1 MNLFRQQKFSI
12 RKFNVGIFSALIA
25 TVTFISINP
34 TTASAAEQNQPAQNQ
49 PAQPADANA
58 QPNANA
64 GAQANPAAQ
73 PAAPAN
79 QGQPAAQPAN
89 QGGQANPAGGTAQPA
104 GGAAQPAAGTAQP
117 AGQGNQADPNNA
129 AQAQPGNQ
137 AAPANQAGQG
147 NNQATPANQTQPANA
162 PAAAQPA
169 APVAANAQTQDPNAS
184 NTGEGSI
191 NTTLTFDDPAISTDE
206 NRQDPTV
213 TVTDKVN
220 GYSLINNG
228 KIGFVNSE
236 LRRSDM
242 FDKNNPQ
249 NYQARGNVAALG
261 RVNANDSTDHGN
273 FNGISKTVNVK
284 PDSELIIN
292 FTTMQTNSKQGATNL
307 VIKDA
312 KKNTELAT
320 VNVAKTGTAHLFK
333 VPTDADR
340 LDLQFIPD
348 NTAVADASRITT
360 NKDGYKYYSFIDNVG
375 LFSGSHLYV
384 KNRDLAPKATN
395 NKEYTINTEIGNNG
409 NFGASLK
416 SDQFKYE
423 VTLPQGVTYVNDS
436 LTTTFP
442 NGNEDSTV
450 LKNMTVNYDQN
461 ANKVTFT
468 SQGVTTARGTHTKE
482 VLFPDKSLKL
492 SYKVN
497 VANIDT
503 PKNIDFNEK
512 LTYRTASD
520 VVINNAQP
528 EVTLTAD
535 PFSVAVEM
543 NKDALQQQVNS
554 QVDNSHY
561 TTASIAEYN
570 KLKQQAD
577 TILNE
582 DANHVETAN
591 RASQTDIDGLVT
603 KLQAALI
610 DNQAAIA
617 ELDAKAQEK
626 VTAAQQSKKVTQDE
640 VAALVTKINNDKNNA
655 IAEINKQ
662 TTSQGVTTEKDNGIA
677 VLEQDVITPT
687 VKPQAKQDIIQAVT
701 TRKQQIKKSNASL
714 QDEKDVANDKIGKI
728 ETKAIKDIG
737 AATTN
742 AQVEAIKTKAINDIN
757 QTTPA
762 TTAKA
767 AALEEFDEVVQAQID
782 QAPLNPDTTNEEVAE
797 AIERINAAKVSGVKA
812 IETTMTAQDLERVK
826 NEEISKIENIT
837 DSTQTK
843 MDAYNEV
850 KQAATAR
857 KAQNA
862 TVSNATNEE
871 VAEADAAVEAA
882 QKQGLHDIQ
891 VVKSKQEVADTKSKV
906 LDKIN
911 AIQTQAK
918 VKPAADTE
926 VENAYNTRKQEIQNS
941 NASTTEEKQ
950 AAYTELDTKKQEA
963 RTNLDTANSNS
974 EVATAKDNGI
984 AAINQVQAATT
995 KKSDAKAEIAQKASE
1010 RKTAIEAMNDS
1021 TTEEQQAAKDKVDQA
1036 VVTANADID
1045 NAAANADIDN
1055 AAANA
1060 DVDNAKTTNE
1070 ATIAA
1075 ITPDANVKPAAK
1087 QAIADKVQAQ
1097 ETAINANNGS
1107 TTEEKEAAKQQV
1119 QTEKTTADTAI
1130 DGAHSNAEVEAA
1142 KNAEI
1147 AKIEAIQPATT
1158 TKDDAKQAI
1167 ATKANERKTAIAQTQ
1182 DITAEEIAAANADV
1196 DNAVTQANSNI
1207 EAANSQNDVDQAK
1220 TTGETSIDQVTP
1232 TVNKK
1237 VTARNEITAIL
1248 NNKLQEIQA
1257 TPDATDEEKQAAD
1270 AEANTENGKAN
1281 QAISAAIT
1289 NAQVDEAKANAEAAI
1304 NAVTPKVVKK
1314 QAAKDEIDQLQATQ
1328 TNVINNDQNATTEE
1342 KEAAIQQLATAVT
1355 DAKNNITAATDDNGV
1370 DQAKDAGKNSIQST
1384 QPATAVKLNAKN
1396 DVDQAV
1402 TTQNQAI
1409 DNTTGAT
1416 TEEKNAAKDLVLK
1429 AKEKAYLDILNAQT
1443 TNDVTQIKDQAVT
1456 DIQGITADTTIKDV
1470 AKDELA
1476 TKANEQKALIA
1487 QTADAT
1493 TEEKEQANQQ
1503 VDAQLT
1509 QGNQNIENA
1518 QSIDDVNTAKENA
1531 IQAIDP
1537 IQASTDVKTNARA
1550 ELLTEMQNKITEILS
1565 DNTTT
1570 NEEKGKDIEPVRA
1583 TYEEGLNNINTANTT
1598 GDVTTAKDTAVQ
1610 KVQQLHANPVKK
1622 PAGKTALDQAAADRK
1637 TQIEQTPNA
1646 SQQEINDAKQEVDAA
1661 LNQAKTNVDQ
1671 SSTNEYVDNAVKEGK
1686 AKINAVKT
1694 FSEYKKDALA
1704 KIADAYNAKVNEADN
1719 SNASTSSEIA
1729 EAKQKLAE
1737 LKQTADQNVNQAT
1750 SKDDIEVQ
1758 IHNDL
1763 DNIND
1768 YTIPTGKKESATTDL
1783 YAYADQ
1789 KKNNISADTNA
1800 TQDEKQ
1806 QAIKQVDQNVQT
1818 ALESINNGVDN
1829 GDVDDA
1835 LTQGKAAIDAIQ
1847 VDATVKPK
1855 ANQAIE
1861 VKAEDTKESIDQ
1873 SDQLTAEEKTEAL
1886 AMIKQI
1892 TDQAKQ
1898 GITDATT
1905 TAEVEKAKAQGL
1917 EAFDNIQIDST
1928 EKQKAIEELET
1939 ALDQIEAGVNVD
1951 ADATT
1956 EEKEAFTNALED
1968 ILSKATEDISD
1979 QTTNAEIA
1987 TVKNSALEQ
1996 LKAQRIN
2003 PEVKKNALEAIREV
2017 VNKQIEIIKN
2027 ADADAS
2033 AKEIARTDL
2042 GRYFDR
2048 FADKLDK
2055 TQTNA
2060 EVAELQ
2066 NVTIPAIEAIVPQN
2080 DPDANDTNNGID
2092 NNDATANSNANATP
2106 ENTGQPNVSETTD
2119 NGKADASPTTP
2130 NNSDAATGE
2139 TTATSATD
2147 DANDKPQAN
2156 NNSSVDASTNSPTM
2170 DNDVTSKPEVES
2182 TNNGTTDKPVTE
2194 TDNATPAEST
2204 TNNNSTTTATNENA
2218 PTGSTATAP
2227 TTASTE
2233 AASSADSK
2241 DNASVN
2247 DSKQNAEVNN
2257 SAESQSTNGKV
2268 AQPKSENKAKA
2279 EKDGRDSTNQ
2289 SMVESTTETLPSADI
2304 TEPNV
2309 PSNTS
2314 KDKEESTTNQTDAG
2328 QLKSETNVASN
2339 EADKS
2344 PSKADTE
2351 VSNKPSTSAS
2361 SEAKDKM
2368 TSTNVSQKDD
2378 TATADTNDTQTS
2390 VGPVANNKAKDMQ
2403 TNDTQKSVGSV
2414 ANNKA
2419 TQNDGA
2425 NASPA
2430 TVSNGSNS
2438 ANQDMLNVTKP
2449 EENKVKTKSAQQGK
2463 VNKPK
2468 QQAKTLPD
2476 TGMSHNDDLPYA
2488 ELALGAGMAFLI
2500 RRFTKKDQQTEE

>member
-1 MNLFRQQKFSI
+1 
-12 RKFNVGIFSALIA
+12 
-25 TVTFISINP
+25 
-34 TTASAAEQNQPAQNQ
+34 
-49 PAQPADANA
+49 
-58 QPNANA
+58 
-64 GAQANPAAQ
+64 
-73 PAAPAN
+73 
-79 QGQPAAQPAN
+79 
-89 QGGQANPAGGTAQPA
+89 
-104 GGAAQPAAGTAQP
+104 
-117 AGQGNQADPNNA
+117 
-129 AQAQPGNQ
+129 
-137 AAPANQAGQG
+137 
-147 NNQATPANQTQPANA
+147 
-162 PAAAQPA
+162 
-169 APVAANAQTQDPNAS
+169 
-184 NTGEGSI
+184 
-191 NTTLTFDDPAISTDE
+191 
-206 NRQDPTV
+206 
-213 TVTDKVN
+213 
-220 GYSLINNG
+220 
-228 KIGFVNSE
+228 
-236 LRRSDM
+236 
-242 FDKNNPQ
+242 
-249 NYQARGNVAALG
+249 
-261 RVNANDSTDHGN
+261 
-273 FNGISKTVNVK
+273 
-284 PDSELIIN
+284 
-292 FTTMQTNSKQGATNL
+292 
-307 VIKDA
+307 
-312 KKNTELAT
+312 
-320 VNVAKTGTAHLFK
+320 
-333 VPTDADR
+333 
-340 LDLQFIPD
+340 
-348 NTAVADASRITT
+348 
-360 NKDGYKYYSFIDNVG
+360 
-375 LFSGSHLYV
+375 
-384 KNRDLAPKATN
+384 
-395 NKEYTINTEIGNNG
+395 
-409 NFGASLK
+409 
-416 SDQFKYE
+416 
-423 VTLPQGVTYVNDS
+423 
-436 LTTTFP
+436 
-442 NGNEDSTV
+442 
-450 LKNMTVNYDQN
+450 
-461 ANKVTFT
+461 
-468 SQGVTTARGTHTKE
+468 
-482 VLFPDKSLKL
+482 
-492 SYKVN
+492 
-497 VANIDT
+497 
-503 PKNIDFNEK
+503 
-512 LTYRTASD
+512 
-520 VVINNAQP
+520 
-528 EVTLTAD
+528 
-535 PFSVAVEM
+535 
-543 NKDALQQQVNS
+543 
-554 QVDNSHY
+554 
-561 TTASIAEYN
+561 
-570 KLKQQAD
+570 
-577 TILNE
+577 
-582 DANHVETAN
+582 
-591 RASQTDIDGLVT
+591 
-603 KLQAALI
+603 
-610 DNQAAIA
+610 
-617 ELDAKAQEK
+617 
-626 VTAAQQSKKVTQDE
+626 
-640 VAALVTKINNDKNNA
+640 
-655 IAEINKQ
+655 
-662 TTSQGVTTEKDNGIA
+662 
-677 VLEQDVITPT
+677 
-687 VKPQAKQDIIQAVT
+687 
-701 TRKQQIKKSNASL
+701 
-714 QDEKDVANDKIGKI
+714 
-728 ETKAIKDIG
+728 
-737 AATTN
+737 
-742 AQVEAIKTKAINDIN
+742 
-757 QTTPA
+757 
-762 TTAKA
+762 
-767 AALEEFDEVVQAQID
+767 
-782 QAPLNPDTTNEEVAE
+782 
-797 AIERINAAKVSGVKA
+797 
-812 IETTMTAQDLERVK
+812 
-826 NEEISKIENIT
+826 
-837 DSTQTK
+837 
-843 MDAYNEV
+843 MDA
-850 KQAATAR
+850 
-857 KAQNA
+857 
-862 TVSNATNEE
+862 
-871 VAEADAAVEAA
+871 
-882 QKQGLHDIQ
+882 
-891 VVKSKQEVADTKSKV
+891 
-906 LDKIN
+906 
-911 AIQTQAK
+911 
-918 VKPAADTE
+918 
-926 VENAYNTRKQEIQNS
+926 
-941 NASTTEEKQ
+941 
-950 AAYTELDTKKQEA
+950 KKQEA
-963 RTNLDTANSNS
+963 RTNIDAANSNS
-974 EVATAKDNGI
+974 DVATAKDNAI

-995 KKSDAKAEIAQKASE
+995 KKADAKAEIAQKASE
-1010 RKTAIEAMNDS
+1010 RKTAIEAMNAS

-1045 NAAANADIDN
+1045 NAAANT
-1055 AAANA
+1055 

-1075 ITPDANVKPAAK
+1075 ITPDANVKPTAK

-1097 ETAINANNGS
+1097 ETAIDANNGA
-1107 TTEEKEAAKQQV
+1107 TTEEKTAAKQQV
-1119 QTEKTTADTAI
+1119 QTEKTTADAAI

-1196 DNAVTQANSNI
+1196 DNAATQANSNI

-1220 TTGETSIDQVTP
+1220 TNGETSIDQVTP

-1237 VTARNEITAIL
+1237 ATARNEITTVL

-1257 TPDATDEEKQAAD
+1257 TPDATDEEKQAAET
-1270 AEANTENGKAN
+1270 EANTENAKAN
-1281 QAISAAIT
+1281 QVITAATT
-1289 NAQVDEAKANAEAAI
+1289 NAEVDEAKTNAETAI
-1304 NAVTPKVVKK
+1304 NAVTPKVMKK
-1314 QAAKDEIDQLQATQ
+1314 QAAKDEIDQLQAAQ
-1328 TNVINNDQNATTEE
+1328 TAVINNDQNATNEE

-1384 QPATAVKLNAKN
+1384 QPATAVKSNAKN

-1402 TTQNQAI
+1402 TAQNQAI

-1416 TEEKNAAKDLVLK
+1416 TEEKNAAKDLVSK
-1429 AKEKAYLDILNAQT
+1429 AKEKAYQDILNAQT
-1443 TNDVTQIKDQAVT
+1443 TNDVTQIKDQAVA

-1476 TKANEQKALIA
+1476 TKANDQKAQIA
-1487 QTADAT
+1487 QAADAT

-1518 QSIDDVNTAKENA
+1518 QSIDDVNTAKDNA

-1537 IQASTDVKTNARA
+1537 IQAATDVKTNARA
-1550 ELLTEMQNKITEILS
+1550 ELLNEMQNKITEILS

-1583 TYEEGLNNINTANTT
+1583 AYEEGLNNINAANTT
-1598 GDVTTAKDTAVQ
+1598 GDVSTAKDTAVQ

-1622 PAGKTALDQAAADRK
+1622 PAGKTELDQVATDKK

-1704 KIADAYNAKVNEADN
+1704 KIEAAYNSKVNEADN

-1806 QAIKQVDQNVQT
+1806 QAINQVNQNVQT

-1835 LTQGKAAIDAIQ
+1835 LTQGKAAIDAVQ

-1855 ANQAIE
+1855 ANQAIDA
-1861 VKAEDTKESIDQ
+1861 KAEDTKDSIEH
-1873 SDQLTAEEKTEAL
+1873 SDQLTSEEKAEAL
-1886 AMIKQI
+1886 ATIKQI
-1892 TDQAKQ
+1892 TDQAKK

-1928 EKQKAIEELET
+1928 HKQQAIEELET
-1939 ALDQIEAGVNVD
+1939 ALDKIEANVN
-1951 ADATT
+1951 ANTDATI
-1956 EEKEAFTNALED
+1956 EEKEAFTNTLED

-1979 QTTNAEIA
+1979 QTTNAEIE
-1987 TVKNSALEQ
+1987 TVKNNALEK
-1996 LKAQRIN
+1996 LKGQQIN
-2003 PEVKKNALEAIREV
+2003 PEAKKNALKEIENA
-2017 VNKQIEIIKN
+2017 VNKQKETINN
-2027 ADADAS
+2027 ADANKA
-2033 AKEIARTDL
+2033 AKETALNDL
-2042 GRYFDR
+2042 SRSHDR
-2048 FADKLDK
+2048 FVEDLVKV
-2055 TQTNA
+2055 QSNA

-2080 DPDANDTNNGID
+2080 DPDANDTNNGTD
-2092 NNDATANSNANATP
+2092 NNDATANSNATP

-2119 NGKADASPTTP
+2119 NGKADASPTTS

-2156 NNSSVDASTNSPTM
+2156 SNSSVDASTNSPTM

-2204 TNNNSTTTATNENA
+2204 INNNSTTTATNENA

-2279 EKDGRDSTNQ
+2279 EKDDRDSTNQ

-2314 KDKEESTTNQTDAG
+2314 KDKEESTSNQTDAG

-2339 EADKS
+2339 ETDKS

-2378 TATADTNDTQTS
+2378 TATADTNDTQKS

-2403 TNDTQKSVGSV
+2403 TNDM
-2414 ANNKA
+2414 KA
-2419 TQNDGA
+2419 
-2425 NASPA
+2425 SLV

-2438 ANQDMLNVTKP
+2438 ANQDMLNVTKT
-2449 EENKVKTKSAQQGK
+2449 EENKANAKSAQQGK

-2468 QQAKTLPD
+2468 QQTKTLPD

>member
-25 TVTFISINP
+25 TVTFISTNP

-49 PAQPADANA
+49 PAQPADANT

-64 GAQANPAAQ
+64 GAQANPTAQ

-89 QGGQANPAGGTAQPA
+89 QGGQANPAGG
-104 GGAAQPAAGTAQP
+104 AAQPNTQP

-147 NNQATPANQTQPANA
+147 NNQATPNNNATPANQTQPANA
-162 PAAAQPA
+162 PAAAQP
-169 APVAANAQTQDPNAS
+169 AANAQTQDPNAS

-191 NTTLTFDDPAISTDE
+191 NTILTFDDPAISTDE

-395 NKEYTINTEIGNNG
+395 NKEFTINTEIGNNG

-416 SDQFKYE
+416 ADQFKYE

-577 TILNE
+577 NILNE

-591 RASQTDIDGLVT
+591 RASQAAIDGLVT

-728 ETKAIKDIG
+728 ETKAIKDID

-757 QTTPA
+757 QTAPA

-797 AIERINAAKVSGVKA
+797 AIERINAAKVSDVKA
-812 IETTMTAQDLERVK
+812 IEATTTAQDLERVK

-843 MDAYNEV
+843 MDAYNDV

-963 RTNLDTANSNS
+963 RTNLDAANTNS
-974 EVATAKDNGI
+974 DVTTAKENSI

-1036 VVTANADID
+1036 VVTANTDID
-1045 NAAANADIDN
+1045 NAAANT
-1055 AAANA
+1055 

-1075 ITPDANVKPAAK
+1075 ITPDANVKPTAK
-1087 QAIADKVQAQ
+1087 QANADKVQAQ
-1097 ETAINANNGS
+1097 ETAIDAYNGA
-1107 TTEEKEAAKQQV
+1107 TTEEKAAAKQQV
-1119 QTEKTTADTAI
+1119 QTEKTTAEAAI

-1167 ATKANERKTAIAQTQ
+1167 TTKANERKAAIAQTQ

-1237 VTARNEITAIL
+1237 ATARNEITTIL
-1248 NNKLQEIQA
+1248 NNKLQAIQA

-1281 QAISAAIT
+1281 QAISAATT
-1289 NAQVDEAKANAEAAI
+1289 NAQVDEAKANAEVAI

-1314 QAAKDEIDQLQATQ
+1314 QAAKDEIDQLQVAQ
-1328 TNVINNDQNATTEE
+1328 TSVINNDQNATNEE

-1384 QPATAVKLNAKN
+1384 QPATAVKSNAKN
-1396 DVDQAV
+1396 EVDQAV

-1429 AKEKAYLDILNAQT
+1429 AKEKAYQDILNAQT
-1443 TNDVTQIKDQAVT
+1443 TNDVTQIKDQAVA
-1456 DIQGITADTTIKDV
+1456 DVQGITADTTIKDV

-1518 QSIDDVNTAKENA
+1518 QSIDDVNTAKDNA

-1646 SQQEINDAKQEVDAA
+1646 SQQEINDAKQEVDAT

-1704 KIADAYNAKVNEADN
+1704 KIEAAYNSKVNEADN

-1768 YTIPTGKKESATTDL
+1768 YTIPTGKKETATTDL

-1861 VKAEDTKESIDQ
+1861 AKAEDTKESIDH

-1892 TDQAKQ
+1892 TDQAKK
-1898 GITDATT
+1898 GINDATT

-2027 ADADAS
+2027 ADAS

-2048 FADKLDK
+2048 FADNLDK

-2080 DPDANDTNNGID
+2080 DPDANDTNNGTD

-2139 TTATSATD
+2139 TTATSTNNPSTD
-2147 DANDKPQAN
+2147 DANNKPTAN
-2156 NNSSVDASTNSPTM
+2156 NNSSVDASTDNSATGNGTI
-2170 DNDVTSKPEVES
+2170 DKPEVES
-2182 TNNGTTDKPVTE
+2182 TNNGTTDKPATE
-2194 TDNATPAEST
+2194 TDNVTPAEST
-2204 TNNNSTTTATNENA
+2204 TNNNSTTATNENA

-2241 DNASVN
+2241 DNAFVN

-2257 SAESQSTNGKV
+2257 SAESQSTNGMV
-2268 AQPKSENKAKA
+2268 VQPKSENKAKA

-2304 TEPNV
+2304 TEPKV

-2328 QLKSETNVASN
+2328 HLKSETNVASN
-2339 EADKS
+2339 EVDKS
-2344 PSKADTE
+2344 EGNVDTD
-2351 VSNKPSTSAS
+2351 VSNKPSTSKP
-2361 SEAKDKM
+2361 SEAKDKA
-2368 TSTNVSQKDD
+2368 TSTEDSQKADM
-2378 TATADTNDTQTS
+2378 ATADT
-2390 VGPVANNKAKDMQ
+2390 KDNQ
-2403 TNDTQKSVGSV
+2403 AAIGATADV
-2414 ANNKA
+2414 NNKA

-2438 ANQDMLNVTKP
+2438 TNQDMLNVTKT
-2449 EENKVKTKSAQQGK
+2449 EENKANVKSAQQGK

>member
-25 TVTFISINP
+25 TVTFISTNP

-49 PAQPADANA
+49 PAQPADANT

-73 PAAPAN
+73 PA
-79 QGQPAAQPAN
+79 N
-89 QGGQANPAGGTAQPA
+89 QGGQANPAGGA
-104 GGAAQPAAGTAQP
+104 AQP

-147 NNQATPANQTQPANA
+147 NNQATPNNNATPANQTQPANA

-249 NYQARGNVAALG
+249 NYQAKGNVAALG

-273 FNGISKTVNVK
+273 FNGITKTVNVK

-292 FTTMQTNSKQGATNL
+292 FTTMQTNSKQGTTNL

-416 SDQFKYE
+416 ADQFKYE

-450 LKNMTVNYDQN
+450 LKNMTVNYDQT

-535 PFSVAVEM
+535 PFSVVVEM

-591 RASQTDIDGLVT
+591 RASQADIDGLVT

-617 ELDAKAQEK
+617 ELDTKAQEK

-728 ETKAIKDIG
+728 ETKAIKDID

-812 IETTMTAQDLERVK
+812 IEATTTAQDLERVK
-826 NEEISKIENIT
+826 NEEIFKIENIT

-843 MDAYNEV
+843 MDAYKEV
-850 KQAATAR
+850 RQAATAR

-862 TVSNATNEE
+862 TVSNATDEE
-871 VAEADAAVEAA
+871 VAEANAAVDAAQTE
-882 QKQGLHDIQ
+882 GLHDIQ
-891 VVKSKQEVADTKSKV
+891 VVKSQQEVADTKAKV

-941 NASTTEEKQ
+941 NASTTEEK
-950 AAYTELDTKKQEA
+950 
-963 RTNLDTANSNS
+963 
-974 EVATAKDNGI
+974 
-984 AAINQVQAATT
+984 
-995 KKSDAKAEIAQKASE
+995 
-1010 RKTAIEAMNDS
+1010 
-1021 TTEEQQAAKDKVDQA
+1021 
-1036 VVTANADID
+1036 
-1045 NAAANADIDN
+1045 
-1055 AAANA
+1055 
-1060 DVDNAKTTNE
+1060 
-1070 ATIAA
+1070 
-1075 ITPDANVKPAAK
+1075 
-1087 QAIADKVQAQ
+1087 
-1097 ETAINANNGS
+1097 
-1107 TTEEKEAAKQQV
+1107 EAAKQQV
-1119 QTEKTTADTAI
+1119 QTEKTAADAAI
-1130 DGAHSNAEVEAA
+1130 DAAHSNVEVEAA

-1158 TKDDAKQAI
+1158 TKDNAKQAI

-1237 VTARNEITAIL
+1237 ATARNEITAIL

-1281 QAISAAIT
+1281 QAISAATT

-1328 TNVINNDQNATTEE
+1328 TNVINNDQNATNEE

-1370 DQAKDAGKNSIQST
+1370 DTAKDAGKNSIQST
-1384 QPATAVKLNAKN
+1384 QPATAVKSNAKN
-1396 DVDQAV
+1396 EVDQAV

-1429 AKEKAYLDILNAQT
+1429 AKEKAYQDILNAQT
-1443 TNDVTQIKDQAVT
+1443 TNDVTQIKDQAVA

-1518 QSIDDVNTAKENA
+1518 QSIDDVNTAKDNA

-1550 ELLTEMQNKITEILS
+1550 ELLTEMQNKITEIL
-1565 DNTTT
+1565 NNNETT
-1570 NEEKGKDIEPVRA
+1570 NEEKGNDIGPVRA
-1583 TYEEGLNNINTANTT
+1583 AYEEGLNNINAATTT

-1622 PAGKTALDQAAADRK
+1622 PAGKKELDQAAADKK

-1646 SQQEINDAKQEVDAA
+1646 SQQEINDAKQEVDTE

-1704 KIADAYNAKVNEADN
+1704 KIEDAYNAKVNEADN

-1818 ALESINNGVDN
+1818 ALENINNGVDN

-1835 LTQGKAAIDAIQ
+1835 LTQGKAAIDTIQ

-1861 VKAEDTKESIDQ
+1861 AKAEDTKESIDH

-2003 PEVKKNALEAIREV
+2003 PVVKKNALEAIREV

-2055 TQTNA
+2055 TQTNT

-2080 DPDANDTNNGID
+2080 DPDANDTNNGTD

-2139 TTATSATD
+2139 TTVTSATD
-2147 DANDKPQAN
+2147 DAKDKPQAN
-2156 NNSSVDASTNSPTM
+2156 NNSSADASTNSPTM

-2378 TATADTNDTQTS
+2378 TATADTNDTQKS
-2390 VGPVANNKAKDMQ
+2390 VGP
-2403 TNDTQKSVGSV
+2403 V

-2430 TVSNGSNS
+2430 TVSNGSHS
-2438 ANQDMLNVTKP
+2438 MHQDMLNVTKP
-2449 EENKVKTKSAQQGK
+2449 EENKANAKSDQQGK

>member
-25 TVTFISINP
+25 TVTFISTNP

-49 PAQPADANA
+49 PAQPADANT

-73 PAAPAN
+73 PA
-79 QGQPAAQPAN
+79 N
-89 QGGQANPAGGTAQPA
+89 QGGQANPAGGA
-104 GGAAQPAAGTAQP
+104 AQP

-147 NNQATPANQTQPANA
+147 NNQATPNNNATPANQTQPANA

-249 NYQARGNVAALG
+249 NYQAKGNVAALG

-273 FNGISKTVNVK
+273 FNGITKTVNVK

-416 SDQFKYE
+416 ADQFKYE

-450 LKNMTVNYDQN
+450 LKNMTVNYDQT

-591 RASQTDIDGLVT
+591 RASQADIDGLVT

-617 ELDAKAQEK
+617 ELDTKAQEK

-728 ETKAIKDIG
+728 ETKAIKDID

-812 IETTMTAQDLERVK
+812 IEATTTAQDLERVK
-826 NEEISKIENIT
+826 NEEIFKIENIT

-843 MDAYNEV
+843 MDAYKEV
-850 KQAATAR
+850 RQAATAR

-862 TVSNATNEE
+862 TVSNATDEE
-871 VAEADAAVEAA
+871 VAEANAAVDAAQTE
-882 QKQGLHDIQ
+882 GLHDIQ
-891 VVKSKQEVADTKSKV
+891 VVKSQQEVADTKAKV

-941 NASTTEEKQ
+941 NASTTEEKE
-950 AAYTELDTKKQEA
+950 AAYTELDAKKQEA
-963 RTNLDTANSNS
+963 RTNLDAANTNS
-974 EVATAKDNGI
+974 DVTTAKDNGI

-1045 NAAANADIDN
+1045 NA
-1055 AAANA
+1055 
-1060 DVDNAKTTNE
+1060 KTTNE

-1097 ETAINANNGS
+1097 ETAIDANNGS

-1119 QTEKTTADTAI
+1119 QTEKTAADAAI
-1130 DGAHSNAEVEAA
+1130 DAAHSNVEVEAA

-1158 TKDDAKQAI
+1158 TKDNAKQAI

-1237 VTARNEITAIL
+1237 ATARNEITAIL

-1281 QAISAAIT
+1281 QAISAATT

-1328 TNVINNDQNATTEE
+1328 TNVINNDQNATNEE

-1370 DQAKDAGKNSIQST
+1370 DTAKDAGKNSIQST
-1384 QPATAVKLNAKN
+1384 QPATAVKSNAKN
-1396 DVDQAV
+1396 EVDQAV

-1429 AKEKAYLDILNAQT
+1429 AKEKAYQDILNAQT
-1443 TNDVTQIKDQAVT
+1443 TNDVTQIKDQAVA

-1518 QSIDDVNTAKENA
+1518 QSIDDVNTAKDNA

-1550 ELLTEMQNKITEILS
+1550 ELLTEMQNKITEIL
-1565 DNTTT
+1565 NNNETT
-1570 NEEKGKDIEPVRA
+1570 NEEKGNDIGPVRA
-1583 TYEEGLNNINTANTT
+1583 AYEEGLNNINAATTT

-1622 PAGKTALDQAAADRK
+1622 PAGKKELDQAAADKK

-1646 SQQEINDAKQEVDAA
+1646 SQQEINDAKQEVDTE

-1704 KIADAYNAKVNEADN
+1704 KIEDAYNAKVNEADN

-1768 YTIPTGKKESATTDL
+1768 YTITTGKKESATTDL

-1818 ALESINNGVDN
+1818 ALENINNGVDN

-1835 LTQGKAAIDAIQ
+1835 LTQGKAAIDTIQ

-1861 VKAEDTKESIDQ
+1861 AKAEDTKESIDH

-2003 PEVKKNALEAIREV
+2003 PVVKKNALEAIREV
-2017 VNKQIEIIKN
+2017 VNKQIDIIKN

-2055 TQTNA
+2055 TQTNT

-2080 DPDANDTNNGID
+2080 DPDANDTNNGTD

-2139 TTATSATD
+2139 TTVTSATD
-2147 DANDKPQAN
+2147 DAKDKPQAN
-2156 NNSSVDASTNSPTM
+2156 NNSSADASTNSPTM

-2378 TATADTNDTQTS
+2378 TATADTNDTQKS

-2403 TNDTQKSVGSV
+2403 TNDTQKSVGSA

-2430 TVSNGSNS
+2430 TVSNGSHS
-2438 ANQDMLNVTKP
+2438 MHQDMLNVTKP
-2449 EENKVKTKSAQQGK
+2449 EENKANAKSDQQGK

>member
-25 TVTFISINP
+25 TVTFISTNP

-49 PAQPADANA
+49 PAQPADVNT

-64 GAQANPAAQ
+64 GAQANPTAQ

-89 QGGQANPAGGTAQPA
+89 QGGQANPAGG
-104 GGAAQPAAGTAQP
+104 AAQPNTQP

-147 NNQATPANQTQPANA
+147 NNQATPNNNATPANQTQPANA

-184 NTGEGSI
+184 NTREGSI

-261 RVNANDSTDHGN
+261 RVNANDSTNHGN

-395 NKEYTINTEIGNNG
+395 NKEFTINTEVGNNG

-416 SDQFKYE
+416 ADQFKYE

-450 LKNMTVNYDQN
+450 LKNMTVNYDQT
-461 ANKVTFT
+461 ANT
-468 SQGVTTARGTHTKE
+468 
-482 VLFPDKSLKL
+482 
-492 SYKVN
+492 N
-497 VANIDT
+497 
-503 PKNIDFNEK
+503 
-512 LTYRTASD
+512 SD
-520 VVINNAQP
+520 V
-528 EVTLTAD
+528 T
-535 PFSVAVEM
+535 
-543 NKDALQQQVNS
+543 
-554 QVDNSHY
+554 
-561 TTASIAEYN
+561 
-570 KLKQQAD
+570 
-577 TILNE
+577 
-582 DANHVETAN
+582 
-591 RASQTDIDGLVT
+591 
-603 KLQAALI
+603 
-610 DNQAAIA
+610 
-617 ELDAKAQEK
+617 
-626 VTAAQQSKKVTQDE
+626 
-640 VAALVTKINNDKNNA
+640 
-655 IAEINKQ
+655 
-662 TTSQGVTTEKDNGIA
+662 
-677 VLEQDVITPT
+677 
-687 VKPQAKQDIIQAVT
+687 
-701 TRKQQIKKSNASL
+701 
-714 QDEKDVANDKIGKI
+714 
-728 ETKAIKDIG
+728 
-737 AATTN
+737 
-742 AQVEAIKTKAINDIN
+742 
-757 QTTPA
+757 
-762 TTAKA
+762 
-767 AALEEFDEVVQAQID
+767 
-782 QAPLNPDTTNEEVAE
+782 
-797 AIERINAAKVSGVKA
+797 
-812 IETTMTAQDLERVK
+812 
-826 NEEISKIENIT
+826 
-837 DSTQTK
+837 
-843 MDAYNEV
+843 
-850 KQAATAR
+850 
-857 KAQNA
+857 
-862 TVSNATNEE
+862 
-871 VAEADAAVEAA
+871 
-882 QKQGLHDIQ
+882 
-891 VVKSKQEVADTKSKV
+891 
-906 LDKIN
+906 
-911 AIQTQAK
+911 
-918 VKPAADTE
+918 
-926 VENAYNTRKQEIQNS
+926 
-941 NASTTEEKQ
+941 
-950 AAYTELDTKKQEA
+950 
-963 RTNLDTANSNS
+963 
-974 EVATAKDNGI
+974 TAKDNGI
-984 AAINQVQAATT
+984 AAINQVQAVTT

-1036 VVTANADID
+1036 VVTANTDID
-1045 NAAANADIDN
+1045 NAAANT
-1055 AAANA
+1055 

-1075 ITPDANVKPAAK
+1075 ITPDANVKPTAK

-1097 ETAINANNGS
+1097 ETAIDANNGA
-1107 TTEEKEAAKQQV
+1107 TTEEKATAKQQV

-1167 ATKANERKTAIAQTQ
+1167 TTKANERKTAIAQTQ

-1237 VTARNEITAIL
+1237 ATARNEITTIL

-1257 TPDATDEEKQAAD
+1257 TPDVTDEEKQTAD

-1281 QAISAAIT
+1281 QAISAATT

-1304 NAVTPKVVKK
+1304 NAVTSKVVKK
-1314 QAAKDEIDQLQATQ
+1314 QAAKDEIDQLQVAQ
-1328 TNVINNDQNATTEE
+1328 TSVINNDQNATTEE

-1370 DQAKDAGKNSIQST
+1370 DTAKDAGKNSIQST
-1384 QPATAVKLNAKN
+1384 QPATAVKSNAKN
-1396 DVDQAV
+1396 EVDQAV

-1429 AKEKAYLDILNAQT
+1429 VKEKAYQDILNAQT
-1443 TNDVTQIKDQAVT
+1443 TNDVTQIKDQAVA
-1456 DIQGITADTTIKDV
+1456 DVQGITADTTIKDV
-1470 AKDELA
+1470 ARDELA

-1493 TEEKEQANQQ
+1493 TEEKEQENQQ

-1518 QSIDDVNTAKENA
+1518 QSIDDVNTAKDNA

-1646 SQQEINDAKQEVDAA
+1646 SQQEINDAKQEVDAV

-1704 KIADAYNAKVNEADN
+1704 KIADAYNAKVNEEDN

-1768 YTIPTGKKESATTDL
+1768 YTIPTGKKETATTDL

-1829 GDVDDA
+1829 SDVDDA
-1835 LTQGKAAIDAIQ
+1835 LTQGKAAIDTIQ

-1861 VKAEDTKESIDQ
+1861 AKAEDTKESIDH

-1892 TDQAKQ
+1892 TDQAKK

-1928 EKQKAIEELET
+1928 EKQKAIEELEA

-1987 TVKNSALEQ
+1987 TIKNSALEQ

-2003 PEVKKNALEAIREV
+2003 PVVKKNTLEAIREV

-2055 TQTNA
+2055 TQTNT

-2080 DPDANDTNNGID
+2080 DPNANDTNNGTD

-2106 ENTGQPNVSETTD
+2106 ENTGQPNVTESTD
-2119 NGKADASPTTP
+2119 NANADTSSTTT
-2130 NNSDAATGE
+2130 NNQNDTTTGE
-2139 TTATSATD
+2139 TTATSANSSATN
-2147 DANDKPQAN
+2147 DANNKPTAN
-2156 NNSSVDASTNSPTM
+2156 NNSSVDASTDNSATGNGTT
-2170 DNDVTSKPEVES
+2170 DKPEVES
-2182 TNNGTTDKPVTE
+2182 TNNGTTDKPATE

-2204 TNNNSTTTATNENA
+2204 TNNNSTTTATNENV

-2233 AASSADSK
+2233 ATSSADSK

-2304 TEPNV
+2304 TEPKV
-2309 PSNTS
+2309 SSNTS
-2314 KDKEESTTNQTDAG
+2314 KDKEESTTNQTDAE
-2328 QLKSETNVASN
+2328 QHNSDTNVTSN
-2339 EADKS
+2339 EVVKS
-2344 PSKADTE
+2344 PSKADTD

-2368 TSTNVSQKDD
+2368 TSTNVSQTDD
-2378 TATADTNDTQTS
+2378 TATADTNDTQKS
-2390 VGPVANNKAKDMQ
+2390 VGSAANNKAKDMQ
-2403 TNDTQKSVGSV
+2403 TNDM
-2414 ANNKA
+2414 KA
-2419 TQNDGA
+2419 
-2425 NASPA
+2425 PLA
-2430 TVSNGSNS
+2430 TVSKGSNS
-2438 ANQDMLNVTKP
+2438 ANQDMLNVTKTK
-2449 EENKVKTKSAQQGK
+2449 ENKANAKSVQQGK

-2500 RRFTKKDQQTEE
+2500 RRFTKKDHQTEE

>member
-25 TVTFISINP
+25 TVTFISTNP

-49 PAQPADANA
+49 PAQPADANT

-64 GAQANPAAQ
+64 GAQANPTAQ

-79 QGQPAAQPAN
+79 QGQPAVQPAN
-89 QGGQANPAGGTAQPA
+89 QGGQANPAGGAAQPAGGAAQPA

-249 NYQARGNVAALG
+249 NYQAKGNVAALG

-416 SDQFKYE
+416 ADQFKYE

-450 LKNMTVNYDQN
+450 LKNMTVNYDQT

-591 RASQTDIDGLVT
+591 RASQADIDGLVT

-617 ELDAKAQEK
+617 ELDTKAQEK

-728 ETKAIKDIG
+728 ETKAIKDID

-812 IETTMTAQDLERVK
+812 IEATTTAQDLERVK

-871 VAEADAAVEAA
+871 VAEADAAVDAA

-941 NASTTEEKQ
+941 NASTTEEKE
-950 AAYTELDTKKQEA
+950 AAYTELDAKKQEA
-963 RTNLDTANSNS
+963 RTNLDAANTNS
-974 EVATAKDNGI
+974 DVTTAKDNGI

-1045 NAAANADIDN
+1045 NAAANAD
-1055 AAANA
+1055 
-1060 DVDNAKTTNE
+1060 VDNAKTTNE

-1075 ITPDANVKPAAK
+1075 ITPDANVKPTAK

-1097 ETAINANNGS
+1097 ETAIDGNNGS

-1119 QTEKTTADTAI
+1119 QTEKTAADAAI
-1130 DGAHSNAEVEAA
+1130 DAAHSNAEVEAA

-1158 TKDDAKQAI
+1158 TKDNAKEAI

-1237 VTARNEITAIL
+1237 ATARNEITTIL

-1257 TPDATDEEKQAAD
+1257 TPDATDEEKQ
-1270 AEANTENGKAN
+1270 
-1281 QAISAAIT
+1281 
-1289 NAQVDEAKANAEAAI
+1289 
-1304 NAVTPKVVKK
+1304 
-1314 QAAKDEIDQLQATQ
+1314 
-1328 TNVINNDQNATTEE
+1328 
-1342 KEAAIQQLATAVT
+1342 AAIQQLATAVT

-1384 QPATAVKLNAKN
+1384 QPATAVKSNAKN

-1429 AKEKAYLDILNAQT
+1429 AKEKAYQDILNAQT
-1443 TNDVTQIKDQAVT
+1443 TNDVTQIKDQAVA

-1531 IQAIDP
+1531 

-1768 YTIPTGKKESATTDL
+1768 YTIPTGKKETATTDL

-2403 TNDTQKSVGSV
+2403 TNDM
-2414 ANNKA
+2414 KA
-2419 TQNDGA
+2419 
-2425 NASPA
+2425 SLA

-2449 EENKVKTKSAQQGK
+2449 EENKANAKSDQQGK

-2468 QQAKTLPD
+2468 QQTKTLPD

>member
-1 MNLFRQQKFSI
+1 
-12 RKFNVGIFSALIA
+12 
-25 TVTFISINP
+25 
-34 TTASAAEQNQPAQNQ
+34 
-49 PAQPADANA
+49 
-58 QPNANA
+58 
-64 GAQANPAAQ
+64 
-73 PAAPAN
+73 
-79 QGQPAAQPAN
+79 
-89 QGGQANPAGGTAQPA
+89 
-104 GGAAQPAAGTAQP
+104 
-117 AGQGNQADPNNA
+117 
-129 AQAQPGNQ
+129 
-137 AAPANQAGQG
+137 
-147 NNQATPANQTQPANA
+147 
-162 PAAAQPA
+162 
-169 APVAANAQTQDPNAS
+169 
-184 NTGEGSI
+184 
-191 NTTLTFDDPAISTDE
+191 
-206 NRQDPTV
+206 
-213 TVTDKVN
+213 
-220 GYSLINNG
+220 
-228 KIGFVNSE
+228 
-236 LRRSDM
+236 
-242 FDKNNPQ
+242 
-249 NYQARGNVAALG
+249 
-261 RVNANDSTDHGN
+261 
-273 FNGISKTVNVK
+273 
-284 PDSELIIN
+284 
-292 FTTMQTNSKQGATNL
+292 
-307 VIKDA
+307 
-312 KKNTELAT
+312 
-320 VNVAKTGTAHLFK
+320 
-333 VPTDADR
+333 
-340 LDLQFIPD
+340 
-348 NTAVADASRITT
+348 
-360 NKDGYKYYSFIDNVG
+360 
-375 LFSGSHLYV
+375 
-384 KNRDLAPKATN
+384 
-395 NKEYTINTEIGNNG
+395 
-409 NFGASLK
+409 
-416 SDQFKYE
+416 
-423 VTLPQGVTYVNDS
+423 
-436 LTTTFP
+436 
-442 NGNEDSTV
+442 
-450 LKNMTVNYDQN
+450 
-461 ANKVTFT
+461 
-468 SQGVTTARGTHTKE
+468 
-482 VLFPDKSLKL
+482 
-492 SYKVN
+492 
-497 VANIDT
+497 
-503 PKNIDFNEK
+503 
-512 LTYRTASD
+512 
-520 VVINNAQP
+520 
-528 EVTLTAD
+528 
-535 PFSVAVEM
+535 
-543 NKDALQQQVNS
+543 
-554 QVDNSHY
+554 
-561 TTASIAEYN
+561 
-570 KLKQQAD
+570 
-577 TILNE
+577 
-582 DANHVETAN
+582 
-591 RASQTDIDGLVT
+591 
-603 KLQAALI
+603 
-610 DNQAAIA
+610 
-617 ELDAKAQEK
+617 
-626 VTAAQQSKKVTQDE
+626 
-640 VAALVTKINNDKNNA
+640 
-655 IAEINKQ
+655 
-662 TTSQGVTTEKDNGIA
+662 
-677 VLEQDVITPT
+677 
-687 VKPQAKQDIIQAVT
+687 PQAKQDIIQAVT

-728 ETKAIKDIG
+728 ETKAIKDID

-757 QTTPA
+757 QTAPA

-812 IETTMTAQDLERVK
+812 IEATTTAQDLERVK
-826 NEEISKIENIT
+826 NEEIFKIENIT

-843 MDAYNEV
+843 MDAYKEV

-862 TVSNATNEE
+862 TVSNATDEE
-871 VAEADAAVEAA
+871 VAEADAAVDAA
-882 QKQGLHDIQ
+882 QTEGLHDIQ
-891 VVKSKQEVADTKSKV
+891 VVKSQQEVADTKAKV

-911 AIQTQAK
+911 AIQTQAR

-974 EVATAKDNGI
+974 EVATAKDNSI

-1036 VVTANADID
+1036 VVNANADID
-1045 NAAANADIDN
+1045 NAAANN
-1055 AAANA
+1055 

-1075 ITPDANVKPAAK
+1075 ITPDANVKPQAK

-1097 ETAINANNGS
+1097 ETAIDANNGA
-1107 TTEEKEAAKQQV
+1107 TTEEKTAAKQQV
-1119 QTEKTTADTAI
+1119 QTEKTTADAAI

-1167 ATKANERKTAIAQTQ
+1167 ATKANERKAAIAQTQ
-1182 DITAEEIAAANADV
+1182 EITAEEIAAANANV
-1196 DNAVTQANSNI
+1196 DNAVTEANNHI
-1207 EAANSQNDVDQAK
+1207 ETANSQNEVDQAK
-1220 TTGETSIDQVTP
+1220 TTGEASIDQVTP

-1237 VTARNEITAIL
+1237 ATARNEITTIL
-1248 NNKLQEIQA
+1248 NNKLQAIQA
-1257 TPDATDEEKQAAD
+1257 TPDATDEEKQAAET
-1270 AEANTENGKAN
+1270 EANTENAKAN
-1281 QAISAAIT
+1281 QAITAATT
-1289 NAQVDEAKANAEAAI
+1289 NAEVDEAKTNAEAAI
-1304 NAVTPKVVKK
+1304 NAVTPKVMKK
-1314 QAAKDEIDQLQATQ
+1314 QAAKDEIDQLQAAQ
-1328 TNVINNDQNATTEE
+1328 TAVINNDQNATNEE

-1355 DAKNNITAATDDNGV
+1355 DAKNNITAATDNNGV
-1370 DQAKDAGKNSIQST
+1370 DTAKDAGKNSIQST
-1384 QPATAVKLNAKN
+1384 QPATAVKSNAKN
-1396 DVDQAV
+1396 EVDQAV

-1416 TEEKNAAKDLVLK
+1416 TEEKNAAKDLVSK
-1429 AKEKAYLDILNAQT
+1429 AKEKAYQDILNAQT
-1443 TNDVTQIKDQAVT
+1443 TNDVTQIKDQAVA

-1476 TKANEQKALIA
+1476 TKAKEQKALIA

-1518 QSIDDVNTAKENA
+1518 QSIDDVNTAKDNA

-1550 ELLTEMQNKITEILS
+1550 ELLNEMQNKITEILN

-1583 TYEEGLNNINTANTT
+1583 AYEEGLNNINAATTT

-1622 PAGKTALDQAAADRK
+1622 PAGKTELDQAAADKK

-1661 LNQAKTNVDQ
+1661 LNQAKTNIDQ

-1789 KKNNISADTNA
+1789 KKNNILADTNA

-1829 GDVDDA
+1829 SDVDDA

-1855 ANQAIE
+1855 ANQAIDD
-1861 VKAEDTKESIDQ
+1861 KAQETKESIDQ
-1873 SDQLTAEEKTEAL
+1873 SDQLTAEEKTAAL
-1886 AMIKQI
+1886 ATIKQI

-1939 ALDQIEAGVNVD
+1939 SLDQIEAGVNVNV
-1951 ADATT
+1951 DATT

-2003 PEVKKNALEAIREV
+2003 PVVKKNALEAIREV

-2060 EVAELQ
+2060 EVDELQ
-2066 NVTIPAIEAIVPQN
+2066 NVTIPAIEAIVPQK
-2080 DPDANDTNNGID
+2080 DPNANDTNSGSD

-2106 ENTGQPNVSETTD
+2106 ENTGQPNVTESTD
-2119 NGKADASPTTP
+2119 NANADTSSTTT
-2130 NNSDAATGE
+2130 NNQNDAATGG
-2139 TTATSATD
+2139 TTATST
-2147 DANDKPQAN
+2147 
-2156 NNSSVDASTNSPTM
+2156 NNSSVDASTDNSATG
-2170 DNDVTSKPEVES
+2170 
-2182 TNNGTTDKPVTE
+2182 NGTTDKPATE
-2194 TDNATPAEST
+2194 TDNATPAEGT
-2204 TNNNSTTTATNENA
+2204 RNNNGTATATNENA

-2227 TTASTE
+2227 TTNASTG

-2304 TEPNV
+2304 TGPKV
-2309 PSNTS
+2309 PSNTE

-2344 PSKADTE
+2344 EGNVDTD

-2361 SEAKDKM
+2361 SEAKEKM
-2368 TSTNVSQKDD
+2368 TSINVSQKDD

-2390 VGPVANNKAKDMQ
+2390 VGPVANNKA
-2403 TNDTQKSVGSV
+2403 
-2414 ANNKA
+2414 
-2419 TQNDGA
+2419 TQNDGT

-2438 ANQDMLNVTKP
+2438 ANQDMLNVTNT
-2449 EENKVKTKSAQQGK
+2449 EENKANAKSAQQGK
-2463 VNKPK
+2463 VNKLK

>member
-25 TVTFISINP
+25 TVTFISTNP
-34 TTASAAEQNQPAQNQ
+34 TTASAAEQNQPALNQ
-49 PAQPADANA
+49 PAQPADANT

-89 QGGQANPAGGTAQPA
+89 QGGQANPAGG
-104 GGAAQPAAGTAQP
+104 AAQPNTQP

-147 NNQATPANQTQPANA
+147 NNQATPNNNATPANQTQPANA
-162 PAAAQPA
+162 PAAVQPA
-169 APVAANAQTQDPNAS
+169 APVAANVQTQDPNAS

-249 NYQARGNVAALG
+249 NYQAKGNVAALG

-416 SDQFKYE
+416 ADQFKYE

-497 VANIDT
+497 VTNIDT

-591 RASQTDIDGLVT
+591 RASQADIDGLVN

-662 TTSQGVTTEKDNGIA
+662 TTAQGVTTEKDNGIA

-728 ETKAIKDIG
+728 ETKAIKDID

-742 AQVEAIKTKAINDIN
+742 AQVEVIKTKAINDIN
-757 QTTPA
+757 QTAPSTS
-762 TTAKA
+762 AKA

-812 IETTMTAQDLERVK
+812 IEATTTAQDLERVK
-826 NEEISKIENIT
+826 NEEIFKIENIT

-843 MDAYNEV
+843 MGAYKEV

-857 KAQNA
+857 KTQNA
-862 TVSNATNEE
+862 TVSNATDEE
-871 VAEADAAVEAA
+871 VAEADAAVDAA
-882 QKQGLHDIQ
+882 QKEGLHDIQ
-891 VVKSKQEVADTKSKV
+891 VVKSQQEVAETKTKV

-911 AIQTQAK
+911 AIQTQAR
-918 VKPAADTE
+918 VKPAADAA
-926 VENAYNTRKQEIQNS
+926 VENAYNTHKQEIQNS
-941 NASTTEEKQ
+941 NASTTEEKE
-950 AAYTELDTKKQEA
+950 AAYAELDAKKQEA
-963 RTNLDTANSNS
+963 RTNIDAANSNS
-974 EVATAKDNGI
+974 DVATAKDNAI

-995 KKSDAKAEIAQKASE
+995 KKADAKAEIAQKASE
-1010 RKTAIEAMNDS
+1010 RKTAIEAMNAS

-1045 NAAANADIDN
+1045 NAAANT
-1055 AAANA
+1055 

-1075 ITPDANVKPAAK
+1075 ITPDANVKPTAK

-1097 ETAINANNGS
+1097 ETAIDANNGA
-1107 TTEEKEAAKQQV
+1107 TTEEKTAAKQQV
-1119 QTEKTTADTAI
+1119 QTEKTTADAAI

-1196 DNAVTQANSNI
+1196 DNAATQANSNI

-1220 TTGETSIDQVTP
+1220 TNGETSIDQVTP

-1237 VTARNEITAIL
+1237 ATARNEITTVL

-1257 TPDATDEEKQAAD
+1257 TPDATDEEKQAAET
-1270 AEANTENGKAN
+1270 EANTENAKAN
-1281 QAISAAIT
+1281 QVITAATT
-1289 NAQVDEAKANAEAAI
+1289 NAEVDEAKTNAETAI
-1304 NAVTPKVVKK
+1304 NAVTPKVMKK
-1314 QAAKDEIDQLQATQ
+1314 QAAKDEIDQLQAAQ
-1328 TNVINNDQNATTEE
+1328 TAVINNDQNATNEE

-1384 QPATAVKLNAKN
+1384 QPATAVKSNAKN

-1402 TTQNQAI
+1402 TAQNQAI

-1416 TEEKNAAKDLVLK
+1416 TEEKNAAKDLVSK
-1429 AKEKAYLDILNAQT
+1429 AKEKAYQDILNAQT
-1443 TNDVTQIKDQAVT
+1443 TNDVTQIKDQAVA

-1476 TKANEQKALIA
+1476 TKANDQKAQIA
-1487 QTADAT
+1487 QAADAT

-1518 QSIDDVNTAKENA
+1518 QSIDDVNTAKDNA

-1537 IQASTDVKTNARA
+1537 IQAATDVKTNARA
-1550 ELLTEMQNKITEILS
+1550 ELLNEMQNKITEILS

-1583 TYEEGLNNINTANTT
+1583 AYEEGLNNINAANTT
-1598 GDVTTAKDTAVQ
+1598 GDVSTAKDTAVQ

-1622 PAGKTALDQAAADRK
+1622 PAGKTELDQVATDKK

-1704 KIADAYNAKVNEADN
+1704 KIEAAYNSKVNEADN

-1806 QAIKQVDQNVQT
+1806 QAINQVNQNVQT

-1835 LTQGKAAIDAIQ
+1835 LTQGKAAIDAVQ

-1855 ANQAIE
+1855 ANQAIDA
-1861 VKAEDTKESIDQ
+1861 KAEDTKDSIEH
-1873 SDQLTAEEKTEAL
+1873 SDQLTSEEKAEAL
-1886 AMIKQI
+1886 ATIKQI
-1892 TDQAKQ
+1892 TDQAKK

-1928 EKQKAIEELET
+1928 HKQQAIEELET
-1939 ALDQIEAGVNVD
+1939 ALDKIEANVN
-1951 ADATT
+1951 ANTDATI
-1956 EEKEAFTNALED
+1956 EEKEAFTNTLED

-1979 QTTNAEIA
+1979 QTTNAEIE
-1987 TVKNSALEQ
+1987 TVKNNALEK
-1996 LKAQRIN
+1996 LKGQQIN
-2003 PEVKKNALEAIREV
+2003 PEAKKNALKEIENA
-2017 VNKQIEIIKN
+2017 VNKQKETINN
-2027 ADADAS
+2027 ADANKA
-2033 AKEIARTDL
+2033 AKETALNDL
-2042 GRYFDR
+2042 SRSHDR
-2048 FADKLDK
+2048 FVEDLVKV
-2055 TQTNA
+2055 QSNA

-2080 DPDANDTNNGID
+2080 DPDANDTNNGTD
-2092 NNDATANSNANATP
+2092 NNDATANSNATP

-2119 NGKADASPTTP
+2119 NGKADASPTTS

-2156 NNSSVDASTNSPTM
+2156 SNSSVDASTNSPTM

-2204 TNNNSTTTATNENA
+2204 INNNSTTTATNENA

-2279 EKDGRDSTNQ
+2279 EKDDRDSTNQ

-2314 KDKEESTTNQTDAG
+2314 KDKEESTSNQTDAG

-2339 EADKS
+2339 ETDKS

-2378 TATADTNDTQTS
+2378 TATADTNDTQKS

-2403 TNDTQKSVGSV
+2403 TNDM
-2414 ANNKA
+2414 KA
-2419 TQNDGA
+2419 
-2425 NASPA
+2425 SLV

-2438 ANQDMLNVTKP
+2438 ANQDMLNVTKT
-2449 EENKVKTKSAQQGK
+2449 EENKANAKSAQQGK

-2468 QQAKTLPD
+2468 QQTKTLPD

>member
-25 TVTFISINP
+25 TVTFISTNP

-49 PAQPADANA
+49 PAQPADANT

-73 PAAPAN
+73 PA
-79 QGQPAAQPAN
+79 N
-89 QGGQANPAGGTAQPA
+89 QGGQANPAGGA
-104 GGAAQPAAGTAQP
+104 AQP

-147 NNQATPANQTQPANA
+147 NNQATPNNNATPANQTQPANA

-249 NYQARGNVAALG
+249 NYQAKGNVAALG

-273 FNGISKTVNVK
+273 FNGITKTVNVK

-416 SDQFKYE
+416 ADQFKYE

-450 LKNMTVNYDQN
+450 LKNMTVNYDQT

-591 RASQTDIDGLVT
+591 RASQADIDGLVT

-617 ELDAKAQEK
+617 ELDTKAQEK

-728 ETKAIKDIG
+728 ETKAIKDID

-812 IETTMTAQDLERVK
+812 IEATTTAQDLERVK
-826 NEEISKIENIT
+826 NEEIFKIENIT

-843 MDAYNEV
+843 MDAYKEV
-850 KQAATAR
+850 RQAATAR

-862 TVSNATNEE
+862 TVSNATDEE
-871 VAEADAAVEAA
+871 VAEANAAVDAAQTE
-882 QKQGLHDIQ
+882 GLHDIQ
-891 VVKSKQEVADTKSKV
+891 VVKSQQEVADTKAKV

-941 NASTTEEKQ
+941 NASTTEEKE
-950 AAYTELDTKKQEA
+950 AAYTELDAKKQEA
-963 RTNLDTANSNS
+963 RTNLDAANTNS
-974 EVATAKDNGI
+974 DVTTAKDNGI

-1045 NAAANADIDN
+1045 NATANT
-1055 AAANA
+1055 

-1097 ETAINANNGS
+1097 ETAIDANNGS

-1119 QTEKTTADTAI
+1119 QTEKTAADAAI
-1130 DGAHSNAEVEAA
+1130 DAAHSNVEVEAA

-1158 TKDDAKQAI
+1158 TKDNAKQAI

-1237 VTARNEITAIL
+1237 ATARNEITAIL

-1281 QAISAAIT
+1281 QAISAATT

-1328 TNVINNDQNATTEE
+1328 TNVINNDQNATNEE

-1370 DQAKDAGKNSIQST
+1370 DTAKDAGKNSIQST
-1384 QPATAVKLNAKN
+1384 QPATAVTDAKN
-1396 DVDQAV
+1396 EVDQAV

-1429 AKEKAYLDILNAQT
+1429 AKEKAYQDILNAQT
-1443 TNDVTQIKDQAVT
+1443 TNDVTQIKDQAVA

-1518 QSIDDVNTAKENA
+1518 QSIDDVNTAKDNA

-1550 ELLTEMQNKITEILS
+1550 ELLTEMQNKITEIL
-1565 DNTTT
+1565 NNNETT
-1570 NEEKGKDIEPVRA
+1570 NEEKGNDIGPVRA
-1583 TYEEGLNNINTANTT
+1583 AYEEGLNNINAATTT

-1622 PAGKTALDQAAADRK
+1622 PAGKKELDQAAADKK

-1646 SQQEINDAKQEVDAA
+1646 SQQEINDAKQEVDTE

-1704 KIADAYNAKVNEADN
+1704 KIEDAYNAKVNEADN

-1818 ALESINNGVDN
+1818 ALENINNGVDN

-1835 LTQGKAAIDAIQ
+1835 LTQGKAAIDTIQ

-1861 VKAEDTKESIDQ
+1861 AKAEDTKESIDH

-2003 PEVKKNALEAIREV
+2003 PVVKKNALEAIREV

-2055 TQTNA
+2055 TQTNT

-2080 DPDANDTNNGID
+2080 DPDANDTNNGTD

-2139 TTATSATD
+2139 TTVTSATD
-2147 DANDKPQAN
+2147 DAKDKPQAN
-2156 NNSSVDASTNSPTM
+2156 NNSSADASTNSPTM

-2378 TATADTNDTQTS
+2378 TATADTNDTQKS

-2403 TNDTQKSVGSV
+2403 TNDMQKSVGSA

-2430 TVSNGSNS
+2430 TVSNGSHS
-2438 ANQDMLNVTKP
+2438 MHQDMLNVTKP
-2449 EENKVKTKSAQQGK
+2449 EENKANAKSDQQGK

>member
-25 TVTFISINP
+25 TVTFISTNP

-49 PAQPADANA
+49 PAQPADANT

-73 PAAPAN
+73 PA
-79 QGQPAAQPAN
+79 N
-89 QGGQANPAGGTAQPA
+89 QGGQANPAGGA
-104 GGAAQPAAGTAQP
+104 AQP

-147 NNQATPANQTQPANA
+147 NNQATPNNNATPANQTQPANA

-249 NYQARGNVAALG
+249 NYQAKGNVAALG

-273 FNGISKTVNVK
+273 FNGITKTVNVK

-292 FTTMQTNSKQGATNL
+292 FTTMQTNSKQGTTNL

-416 SDQFKYE
+416 ADQFKYE

-450 LKNMTVNYDQN
+450 LKNMTVNYDQT

-591 RASQTDIDGLVT
+591 RASQADIDGLVT

-617 ELDAKAQEK
+617 ELDTKAQEK

-728 ETKAIKDIG
+728 ETKAIKDID

-812 IETTMTAQDLERVK
+812 IEATTTAQDLERVK
-826 NEEISKIENIT
+826 NEEIFKIENIT

-843 MDAYNEV
+843 MDAYKEV
-850 KQAATAR
+850 RQAATAR

-862 TVSNATNEE
+862 TVSNATDEE
-871 VAEADAAVEAA
+871 VAEANAAVDAAQTE
-882 QKQGLHDIQ
+882 GLHDIQ
-891 VVKSKQEVADTKSKV
+891 VVKSQQEVADTKAKV

-941 NASTTEEKQ
+941 NASTTEEK
-950 AAYTELDTKKQEA
+950 E
-963 RTNLDTANSNS
+963 
-974 EVATAKDNGI
+974 
-984 AAINQVQAATT
+984 
-995 KKSDAKAEIAQKASE
+995 
-1010 RKTAIEAMNDS
+1010 
-1021 TTEEQQAAKDKVDQA
+1021 
-1036 VVTANADID
+1036 
-1045 NAAANADIDN
+1045 
-1055 AAANA
+1055 
-1060 DVDNAKTTNE
+1060 
-1070 ATIAA
+1070 
-1075 ITPDANVKPAAK
+1075 AAK
-1087 QAIADKVQAQ
+1087 QQVQTEKTAADAEVENAYNTRKQ
-1097 ETAINANNGS
+1097 EIQNSNAS

-1119 QTEKTTADTAI
+1119 QTEKTAADAAI
-1130 DGAHSNAEVEAA
+1130 DAAHSNVEVEAA

-1158 TKDDAKQAI
+1158 TKDNAKQAI

-1237 VTARNEITAIL
+1237 ATARNEITAIL

-1281 QAISAAIT
+1281 QAISAATT

-1328 TNVINNDQNATTEE
+1328 TNVINNDQNATNEE

-1370 DQAKDAGKNSIQST
+1370 DTAKDAGKNSIQST
-1384 QPATAVKLNAKN
+1384 QPATAVKSNAKN
-1396 DVDQAV
+1396 EVDQAV

-1429 AKEKAYLDILNAQT
+1429 AKEKAYQDILNAQT
-1443 TNDVTQIKDQAVT
+1443 TNDVTQIKDQAVA

-1518 QSIDDVNTAKENA
+1518 QSIDDVNTAKDNA

-1550 ELLTEMQNKITEILS
+1550 ELLTEMQNKITEIL
-1565 DNTTT
+1565 NNNETT
-1570 NEEKGKDIEPVRA
+1570 NEEKGNDIGPVRA
-1583 TYEEGLNNINTANTT
+1583 AYEEGLNNINAATTT

-1622 PAGKTALDQAAADRK
+1622 PAGKKELDQAAADKK

-1646 SQQEINDAKQEVDAA
+1646 SQQEINDAKQEVDTE

-1704 KIADAYNAKVNEADN
+1704 KIEDAYNAKVNEADN

-1818 ALESINNGVDN
+1818 ALENINNGVDN

-1835 LTQGKAAIDAIQ
+1835 LTQGKAAIDTIQ

-1861 VKAEDTKESIDQ
+1861 AKAEDTKESIDH

-2003 PEVKKNALEAIREV
+2003 PVVKKNALEAIREV

-2055 TQTNA
+2055 TQTNT

-2080 DPDANDTNNGID
+2080 DPDANDTNNGTD

-2139 TTATSATD
+2139 TTVTSATD
-2147 DANDKPQAN
+2147 DAKDKPQAN
-2156 NNSSVDASTNSPTM
+2156 NNSSADASTNSPTM

-2378 TATADTNDTQTS
+2378 TATADTNDTQKS
-2390 VGPVANNKAKDMQ
+2390 VGPVANNKATATAD
-2403 TNDTQKSVGSV
+2403 TNDTQKSVGPV

-2430 TVSNGSNS
+2430 TVSNGSHS
-2438 ANQDMLNVTKP
+2438 MHQDMLNVTKP
-2449 EENKVKTKSAQQGK
+2449 EENKANAKSDQQGK

>member
-25 TVTFISINP
+25 TVTFISTNP

-49 PAQPADANA
+49 PAQPADANT

-73 PAAPAN
+73 PA
-79 QGQPAAQPAN
+79 N
-89 QGGQANPAGGTAQPA
+89 QGGQANPAGGA
-104 GGAAQPAAGTAQP
+104 AQP

-147 NNQATPANQTQPANA
+147 NNQATPNNNATPANQTQPANA

-249 NYQARGNVAALG
+249 NYQAKGNVAALG

-273 FNGISKTVNVK
+273 FNGITKTVNVK

-416 SDQFKYE
+416 ADQFKYE

-450 LKNMTVNYDQN
+450 LKNMTVNYDQT

-591 RASQTDIDGLVT
+591 RASQADIDGLVT

-617 ELDAKAQEK
+617 ELDTKAQEK

-728 ETKAIKDIG
+728 ETKAIKDID

-812 IETTMTAQDLERVK
+812 IEATTTAQDLERVK
-826 NEEISKIENIT
+826 NEEIFKIENIT

-843 MDAYNEV
+843 MDAYKEV
-850 KQAATAR
+850 RQAATAR

-862 TVSNATNEE
+862 TVSNATDEE
-871 VAEADAAVEAA
+871 VAEANAAVDAAQTE
-882 QKQGLHDIQ
+882 GLHDIQ
-891 VVKSKQEVADTKSKV
+891 VVKSQQEVADTKAKV

-941 NASTTEEKQ
+941 NASTTEEKE
-950 AAYTELDTKKQEA
+950 AAYTELDAKKQEA
-963 RTNLDTANSNS
+963 RTNLDAANTNS
-974 EVATAKDNGI
+974 DVTTAKDNGI

-1045 NAAANADIDN
+1045 NATANT
-1055 AAANA
+1055 

-1097 ETAINANNGS
+1097 ETAIDANNGS

-1119 QTEKTTADTAI
+1119 QTEKTAADAAI
-1130 DGAHSNAEVEAA
+1130 DAAHSNVEVEAA

-1158 TKDDAKQAI
+1158 TKDNAKQAI

-1237 VTARNEITAIL
+1237 ATARNEITAIL

-1281 QAISAAIT
+1281 QAISAATT

-1328 TNVINNDQNATTEE
+1328 TNVINNDQNATNEE

-1370 DQAKDAGKNSIQST
+1370 DTAKDAGKNSIQST
-1384 QPATAVKLNAKN
+1384 QPATAVKSNAKN
-1396 DVDQAV
+1396 EVDQAV

-1429 AKEKAYLDILNAQT
+1429 AKEKAYQDILNAQT
-1443 TNDVTQIKDQAVT
+1443 TNDVTQIKDQAVA

-1493 TEEKEQANQQ
+1493 TEEKQANQQ

-1518 QSIDDVNTAKENA
+1518 QSIDDVNTAKDNA

-1550 ELLTEMQNKITEILS
+1550 ELLTEMQNKITEIL
-1565 DNTTT
+1565 NNNETT
-1570 NEEKGKDIEPVRA
+1570 NEEKGNDIGPVRA
-1583 TYEEGLNNINTANTT
+1583 AYEEGLNNINAATTT

-1622 PAGKTALDQAAADRK
+1622 PAGKKELDQAAADKK

-1646 SQQEINDAKQEVDAA
+1646 SQQEINDAKQEVDTE

-1704 KIADAYNAKVNEADN
+1704 KIEDAYNAKVNEADN

-1818 ALESINNGVDN
+1818 ALENINNGVDN

-1835 LTQGKAAIDAIQ
+1835 LTQGKAAIDTIQ

-1861 VKAEDTKESIDQ
+1861 AKAEDTKESIDH

-2003 PEVKKNALEAIREV
+2003 PVVKKNALEAIREV

-2055 TQTNA
+2055 TQTNT

-2080 DPDANDTNNGID
+2080 DPDANDTNNGTD

-2139 TTATSATD
+2139 TTVTSATD
-2147 DANDKPQAN
+2147 DAKDKPQAN
-2156 NNSSVDASTNSPTM
+2156 NNSSADASTNSPTM

-2247 DSKQNAEVNN
+2247 DSKQNVEVNN

-2378 TATADTNDTQTS
+2378 TATADTNDTQKS

-2403 TNDTQKSVGSV
+2403 TNDTQKSVGSA

-2430 TVSNGSNS
+2430 TVSNGSHS
-2438 ANQDMLNVTKP
+2438 MHQDMLNVTKP
-2449 EENKVKTKSAQQGK
+2449 EENKANAKSDQQGK

>member
-25 TVTFISINP
+25 TVTFISTNP

-49 PAQPADANA
+49 PAQPADANT

-64 GAQANPAAQ
+64 GAQANPTAQ

-89 QGGQANPAGGTAQPA
+89 QGGQANPAGG
-104 GGAAQPAAGTAQP
+104 AAQPNTQP

-147 NNQATPANQTQPANA
+147 NNQATPNNNATPANQTQPANA
-162 PAAAQPA
+162 PAAAQP
-169 APVAANAQTQDPNAS
+169 AANAQTQDPNAS

-395 NKEYTINTEIGNNG
+395 NKEFTINTEIGNNG

-416 SDQFKYE
+416 ADQFKYE

-577 TILNE
+577 NILNE

-591 RASQTDIDGLVT
+591 RASQAAIDGLVT

-728 ETKAIKDIG
+728 ETKAIKDID

-757 QTTPA
+757 QTAPA

-812 IETTMTAQDLERVK
+812 IEATTTAQDLERVK

-843 MDAYNEV
+843 MDAYNDV

-963 RTNLDTANSNS
+963 RTNLDAANTNS
-974 EVATAKDNGI
+974 DVTTAKDNSI

-1036 VVTANADID
+1036 VVTANTDID
-1045 NAAANADIDN
+1045 NAAANT
-1055 AAANA
+1055 

-1075 ITPDANVKPAAK
+1075 ITPDANVKPTAK

-1097 ETAINANNGS
+1097 ETAIDAYNGA
-1107 TTEEKEAAKQQV
+1107 TTEEKAAAKQQV
-1119 QTEKTTADTAI
+1119 QTEKTTADAAI

-1167 ATKANERKTAIAQTQ
+1167 TTKANERKAAIAQTQ

-1237 VTARNEITAIL
+1237 ATARNEITTIL
-1248 NNKLQEIQA
+1248 NNKLQAIQA

-1281 QAISAAIT
+1281 QAISAATT
-1289 NAQVDEAKANAEAAI
+1289 NAQVDEAKANAEVAI

-1314 QAAKDEIDQLQATQ
+1314 QAAKDEIDQLQVAQ
-1328 TNVINNDQNATTEE
+1328 TSVINNDQNATNEE

-1384 QPATAVKLNAKN
+1384 QPATAVKSNAKN
-1396 DVDQAV
+1396 EVDQAV

-1429 AKEKAYLDILNAQT
+1429 AKEKAYQDILNAQT
-1443 TNDVTQIKDQAVT
+1443 TNDVTQIKDQAVA
-1456 DIQGITADTTIKDV
+1456 DVQGITADTTIKDV

-1518 QSIDDVNTAKENA
+1518 QSIDDVNTAKDNA

-1646 SQQEINDAKQEVDAA
+1646 SQQEINDAKQEVDAT

-1704 KIADAYNAKVNEADN
+1704 KIEAAYNSKVNEADN

-1768 YTIPTGKKESATTDL
+1768 YTIPTGKKETATTDL

-1818 ALESINNGVDN
+1818 VLESINNGVDN

-1861 VKAEDTKESIDQ
+1861 AKAEDTKESIDH

-1892 TDQAKQ
+1892 TDQAKK
-1898 GITDATT
+1898 GINDATT

-2027 ADADAS
+2027 ADAS

-2048 FADKLDK
+2048 FADNLDK

-2080 DPDANDTNNGID
+2080 DPDANDTNNGTD

-2139 TTATSATD
+2139 TTATSTNNPSTD
-2147 DANDKPQAN
+2147 DANNKPTAN
-2156 NNSSVDASTNSPTM
+2156 NNSSVDASTDNSATGNGTI
-2170 DNDVTSKPEVES
+2170 DKPEVES
-2182 TNNGTTDKPVTE
+2182 TNNGTTDKPATE
-2194 TDNATPAEST
+2194 TDNVTPAEST
-2204 TNNNSTTTATNENA
+2204 TNNNSTTATNENA

-2241 DNASVN
+2241 DNAFVN

-2257 SAESQSTNGKV
+2257 SAESQSTNGMV
-2268 AQPKSENKAKA
+2268 VQPKSENKAKA

-2304 TEPNV
+2304 TEPKV

-2328 QLKSETNVASN
+2328 HLKSETNVASN
-2339 EADKS
+2339 EVDKS
-2344 PSKADTE
+2344 EGNVDTD
-2351 VSNKPSTSAS
+2351 VSNKPSTSKP
-2361 SEAKDKM
+2361 SEAKDKA
-2368 TSTNVSQKDD
+2368 TSTEDSQKADM
-2378 TATADTNDTQTS
+2378 ATADT
-2390 VGPVANNKAKDMQ
+2390 KDNQ
-2403 TNDTQKSVGSV
+2403 AAIGATADV
-2414 ANNKA
+2414 NNKA

-2438 ANQDMLNVTKP
+2438 TNQDMLNVTKT
-2449 EENKVKTKSAQQGK
+2449 EENKANVKSAQQGK

>member
-25 TVTFISINP
+25 TVTFISTNP

-49 PAQPADANA
+49 PAQPADANT

-64 GAQANPAAQ
+64 GAQANPTAQ

-79 QGQPAAQPAN
+79 QGQPAVQPAN
-89 QGGQANPAGGTAQPA
+89 QGGQANPAGG
-104 GGAAQPAAGTAQP
+104 AAQPNTQP

-137 AAPANQAGQG
+137 ATPANQAGQG
-147 NNQATPANQTQPANA
+147 NNQATPNNNATPANQTQPANA
-162 PAAAQPA
+162 PA

-220 GYSLINNG
+220 GYTLINNG

-591 RASQTDIDGLVT
+591 RASQADIDGLVT

-728 ETKAIKDIG
+728 ETKAIKDI
-737 AATTN
+737 
-742 AQVEAIKTKAINDIN
+742 D
-757 QTTPA
+757 A

-812 IETTMTAQDLERVK
+812 IEATTTAQDLERVK
-826 NEEISKIENIT
+826 NEEIFKIENIT

-843 MDAYNEV
+843 MDAYKEV

-862 TVSNATNEE
+862 TVSNATDEE
-871 VAEADAAVEAA
+871 VAEANAAVDAAQTE
-882 QKQGLHDIQ
+882 GLHDIQ
-891 VVKSKQEVADTKSKV
+891 VVKSQQEVADTKAKV

-911 AIQTQAK
+911 AIQTQAR

-941 NASTTEEKQ
+941 NASTTEEKE
-950 AAYTELDTKKQEA
+950 AAYTELDAKKQEA
-963 RTNLDTANSNS
+963 RTNLDAANTNS
-974 EVATAKDNGI
+974 AVTTAKDNSI

-1010 RKTAIEAMNDS
+1010 RKTAIEAMNAS
-1021 TTEEQQAAKDKVDQA
+1021 TTEEQQAAKEKVDQA
-1036 VVTANADID
+1036 VLSANADID
-1045 NAAANADIDN
+1045 NAAANT
-1055 AAANA
+1055 
-1060 DVDNAKTTNE
+1060 DVDNVKTTNE

-1075 ITPDANVKPAAK
+1075 ITPDANVKPTAK

-1097 ETAINANNGS
+1097 ETAIDANNGA
-1107 TTEEKEAAKQQV
+1107 TTEEKAAAKQQV

-1182 DITAEEIAAANADV
+1182 DITAEEIAAANVNV
-1196 DNAVTQANSNI
+1196 DNAVTEANSNI

-1220 TTGETSIDQVTP
+1220 TTGENSIDQVTP

-1237 VTARNEITAIL
+1237 ATARNEITAIL

-1281 QAISAAIT
+1281 QAISAATT

-1314 QAAKDEIDQLQATQ
+1314 KAAKDEIDQLQATQ

-1384 QPATAVKLNAKN
+1384 QPATAVKSNAKN

-1429 AKEKAYLDILNAQT
+1429 AKEKAYQDILNAQT
-1443 TNDVTQIKDQAVT
+1443 TNDVTQIKDQAVA

-1518 QSIDDVNTAKENA
+1518 QSIDDVNTAKDNA

-1550 ELLTEMQNKITEILS
+1550 ELLTEMQNKITEIL
-1565 DNTTT
+1565 NNNETT
-1570 NEEKGKDIEPVRA
+1570 NEEKGNDIGPVRA
-1583 TYEEGLNNINTANTT
+1583 AYEEGLNNINAATTT

-1622 PAGKTALDQAAADRK
+1622 PAGKKELDQAAADKK

-1646 SQQEINDAKQEVDAA
+1646 SQQEINDAKQEVDTE

-1917 EAFDNIQIDST
+1917 EAFDYIQIDST

-1939 ALDQIEAGVNVD
+1939 ALDQIEAGVNVN

-2257 SAESQSTNGKV
+2257 SAESQSTNDKV

-2344 PSKADTE
+2344 PSKAVTE

-2378 TATADTNDTQTS
+2378 TATADTNDTQ
-2390 VGPVANNKAKDMQ
+2390 
-2403 TNDTQKSVGSV
+2403 KSVGSA

-2449 EENKVKTKSAQQGK
+2449 EENKAKAKSAQQGK

>member
-49 PAQPADANA
+49 PAQPADASA

-64 GAQANPAAQ
+64 GAQANPTAQ

-89 QGGQANPAGGTAQPA
+89 QGGQANPAGG
-104 GGAAQPAAGTAQP
+104 AAQPAAGTTQP

-147 NNQATPANQTQPANA
+147 NNQATPNNNATPANQTQPANA

-191 NTTLTFDDPAISTDE
+191 NTTLTFDDPAISTND

-213 TVTDKVN
+213 TVTDHVN

-416 SDQFKYE
+416 ADQFKYE

-554 QVDNSHY
+554 QVDDSHY

-591 RASQTDIDGLVT
+591 RASQADIDGLVT

-662 TTSQGVTTEKDNGIA
+662 TTAQGVTTEKDNGIA

-728 ETKAIKDIG
+728 ETKAIKDID

-757 QTTPA
+757 QTAPA

-812 IETTMTAQDLERVK
+812 IEATTTAQDLERVK
-826 NEEISKIENIT
+826 NEEIFKIENIT

-843 MDAYNEV
+843 MDAYKEV

-862 TVSNATNEE
+862 TVSNATDEE
-871 VAEADAAVEAA
+871 VAEADAAVDAA
-882 QKQGLHDIQ
+882 QTEGLHDIQ
-891 VVKSKQEVADTKSKV
+891 VVKSQQEVADTKAKV

-911 AIQTQAK
+911 AIQTQAR

-974 EVATAKDNGI
+974 EVATAKDNSI

-1036 VVTANADID
+1036 VVNANADID
-1045 NAAANADIDN
+1045 NAAANN
-1055 AAANA
+1055 

-1075 ITPDANVKPAAK
+1075 ITPDANVKP
-1087 QAIADKVQAQ
+1087 
-1097 ETAINANNGS
+1097 
-1107 TTEEKEAAKQQV
+1107 
-1119 QTEKTTADTAI
+1119 
-1130 DGAHSNAEVEAA
+1130 
-1142 KNAEI
+1142 
-1147 AKIEAIQPATT
+1147 
-1158 TKDDAKQAI
+1158 
-1167 ATKANERKTAIAQTQ
+1167 
-1182 DITAEEIAAANADV
+1182 
-1196 DNAVTQANSNI
+1196 
-1207 EAANSQNDVDQAK
+1207 QAK
-1220 TTGETSIDQVTP
+1220 TTGEASIDQVTP

-1237 VTARNEITAIL
+1237 ATARNEITTIL
-1248 NNKLQEIQA
+1248 NNKLQAIQA
-1257 TPDATDEEKQAAD
+1257 TPDATDEEKQAAET
-1270 AEANTENGKAN
+1270 EANTENAKAN
-1281 QAISAAIT
+1281 QAITAATT
-1289 NAQVDEAKANAEAAI
+1289 NAEVDEAKTNAEAAI
-1304 NAVTPKVVKK
+1304 NAVTPKVMKK
-1314 QAAKDEIDQLQATQ
+1314 QAAKDEIDQLQAAQ
-1328 TNVINNDQNATTEE
+1328 TAVINNDQNATNEE

-1355 DAKNNITAATDDNGV
+1355 DAKNNITAATDNNGV
-1370 DQAKDAGKNSIQST
+1370 DTAKDAGKNSIQST
-1384 QPATAVKLNAKN
+1384 QPATAVKSNAKN
-1396 DVDQAV
+1396 EVDQAV

-1416 TEEKNAAKDLVLK
+1416 TEEKNAAKDLVSK
-1429 AKEKAYLDILNAQT
+1429 AKEKAYQDILNAQT
-1443 TNDVTQIKDQAVT
+1443 TNDVTQIKDQAVA

-1476 TKANEQKALIA
+1476 TKAKEQKALIA

-1518 QSIDDVNTAKENA
+1518 QSIDDVNTAKDNA

-1550 ELLTEMQNKITEILS
+1550 ELLNEMQNKITEILN

-1583 TYEEGLNNINTANTT
+1583 AYEEGLNNINAATTT

-1622 PAGKTALDQAAADRK
+1622 PAGKTELDQAAADKK

-1661 LNQAKTNVDQ
+1661 LNQAKTNIDQ

-1789 KKNNISADTNA
+1789 KKNNILADTNA

-1829 GDVDDA
+1829 SDVDDA

-1855 ANQAIE
+1855 ANQAIDD
-1861 VKAEDTKESIDQ
+1861 KAQETKESIDQ
-1873 SDQLTAEEKTEAL
+1873 SDQLTAEEKTAAL
-1886 AMIKQI
+1886 ATIKQI

-1939 ALDQIEAGVNVD
+1939 SLDQIEAGVNVNV
-1951 ADATT
+1951 DATT

-2003 PEVKKNALEAIREV
+2003 PVVKKNALEAIREV

-2060 EVAELQ
+2060 EVDELQ
-2066 NVTIPAIEAIVPQN
+2066 NVTIPAIEAIVPQK
-2080 DPDANDTNNGID
+2080 DPNANDTNSGSD

-2106 ENTGQPNVSETTD
+2106 ENTGQPNVTESTD
-2119 NGKADASPTTP
+2119 NANADTSSTTT
-2130 NNSDAATGE
+2130 NNQNDAATGG
-2139 TTATSATD
+2139 TTATST
-2147 DANDKPQAN
+2147 
-2156 NNSSVDASTNSPTM
+2156 NNSSVDASTDNSATG
-2170 DNDVTSKPEVES
+2170 
-2182 TNNGTTDKPVTE
+2182 NGTTDKPATE
-2194 TDNATPAEST
+2194 TDNATPAEGT
-2204 TNNNSTTTATNENA
+2204 RNNNGTATATNENA

-2227 TTASTE
+2227 TTNASTG

-2304 TEPNV
+2304 TGPKV
-2309 PSNTS
+2309 PSNTE

-2344 PSKADTE
+2344 EGNVDTD

-2361 SEAKDKM
+2361 SEAKEKM
-2368 TSTNVSQKDD
+2368 TSINVSQKDD

-2390 VGPVANNKAKDMQ
+2390 VGPVANNKA
-2403 TNDTQKSVGSV
+2403 
-2414 ANNKA
+2414 
-2419 TQNDGA
+2419 TQNDGT

-2438 ANQDMLNVTKP
+2438 ANQDMLNVTNT
-2449 EENKVKTKSAQQGK
+2449 EENKANAKSAQQGK
-2463 VNKPK
+2463 VNKLK

>member
-25 TVTFISINP
+25 TVTFISTNP

-49 PAQPADANA
+49 PAQPADANT

-64 GAQANPAAQ
+64 GAQANPTAQ

-79 QGQPAAQPAN
+79 QGQPAVQPAN
-89 QGGQANPAGGTAQPA
+89 QGGQANPAGG
-104 GGAAQPAAGTAQP
+104 AAQPNTQP

-137 AAPANQAGQG
+137 ATPANQAGQG
-147 NNQATPANQTQPANA
+147 NNQATPNNNATPANQTQPANA
-162 PAAAQPA
+162 PA

-220 GYSLINNG
+220 GYTLINNG

-591 RASQTDIDGLVT
+591 RASQADIDGLVT

-728 ETKAIKDIG
+728 ETKAIKDID

-757 QTTPA
+757 QTAPA

-812 IETTMTAQDLERVK
+812 IEATTTAQDLERVK
-826 NEEISKIENIT
+826 NEEIFKIENIT

-843 MDAYNEV
+843 MDAYKEV

-862 TVSNATNEE
+862 TVSNATDEE
-871 VAEADAAVEAA
+871 VAEANAAVDAAQTE
-882 QKQGLHDIQ
+882 GLHDIQ
-891 VVKSKQEVADTKSKV
+891 VVKSQQEVADTKAKV

-911 AIQTQAK
+911 AIQTQAR

-941 NASTTEEKQ
+941 NASTTEEKE
-950 AAYTELDTKKQEA
+950 AAYTELDAKKQEA
-963 RTNLDTANSNS
+963 RTNLDAANTNS
-974 EVATAKDNGI
+974 AVTTAKDNSI

-1010 RKTAIEAMNDS
+1010 RKTAIEAMNAS
-1021 TTEEQQAAKDKVDQA
+1021 TTEEQQAAKEKVDQA
-1036 VVTANADID
+1036 VLSANADID
-1045 NAAANADIDN
+1045 NAAANT
-1055 AAANA
+1055 
-1060 DVDNAKTTNE
+1060 DVDNVKTTNE

-1075 ITPDANVKPAAK
+1075 ITPDANVKPTAK

-1097 ETAINANNGS
+1097 ETAIDANNGA
-1107 TTEEKEAAKQQV
+1107 TTEEKAAAKQQV

-1182 DITAEEIAAANADV
+1182 DITAEEIAAANVNV
-1196 DNAVTQANSNI
+1196 DNAVTEANSNI

-1220 TTGETSIDQVTP
+1220 TTGENSIDQVTP

-1237 VTARNEITAIL
+1237 ATARNEITAIL

-1281 QAISAAIT
+1281 QAISAATT

-1314 QAAKDEIDQLQATQ
+1314 KAAKDEIDQLQATQ

-1384 QPATAVKLNAKN
+1384 QPATAVKSNAKN

-1429 AKEKAYLDILNAQT
+1429 AKEKAYQDILNAQT
-1443 TNDVTQIKDQAVT
+1443 TNDVTQIKDQAVA

-1518 QSIDDVNTAKENA
+1518 QSIDDVNTAKDNA

-1550 ELLTEMQNKITEILS
+1550 ELLTEMQNKITEIL
-1565 DNTTT
+1565 NNNETT
-1570 NEEKGKDIEPVRA
+1570 NEEKGNDIGPVRA
-1583 TYEEGLNNINTANTT
+1583 AYEEGLNNINAATTT

-1622 PAGKTALDQAAADRK
+1622 PAGKKELDQAAADKK

-1646 SQQEINDAKQEVDAA
+1646 SQQEINDAKQEVDTE

-1917 EAFDNIQIDST
+1917 EAFDYIQIDST

-1939 ALDQIEAGVNVD
+1939 ALDQIEAGVNVN

-2092 NNDATANSNANATP
+2092 NNDAT
-2106 ENTGQPNVSETTD
+2106 
-2119 NGKADASPTTP
+2119 
-2130 NNSDAATGE
+2130 TGE

-2257 SAESQSTNGKV
+2257 SAESQSTNDKV

-2344 PSKADTE
+2344 PSKAVTE

-2378 TATADTNDTQTS
+2378 TATADTNDTQ
-2390 VGPVANNKAKDMQ
+2390 
-2403 TNDTQKSVGSV
+2403 KSVGSA

-2449 EENKVKTKSAQQGK
+2449 EENKAKAKSAQQGK

>member
-25 TVTFISINP
+25 TVTFISTNP

-49 PAQPADANA
+49 PAQPADANT

-73 PAAPAN
+73 PA
-79 QGQPAAQPAN
+79 N
-89 QGGQANPAGGTAQPA
+89 QGGQANPAGGA
-104 GGAAQPAAGTAQP
+104 AQP

-147 NNQATPANQTQPANA
+147 NNQATPNNNATPANQTQPANA

-249 NYQARGNVAALG
+249 NYQAKGNVAALG

-273 FNGISKTVNVK
+273 FNGITKTVNVK

-416 SDQFKYE
+416 ADQFKYE

-450 LKNMTVNYDQN
+450 LKNMTVNYDQT

-591 RASQTDIDGLVT
+591 RASQADIDGLVT

-617 ELDAKAQEK
+617 ELDTKAQEK

-662 TTSQGVTTEKDNGIA
+662 ITSQGVTTEKDNGIA

-728 ETKAIKDIG
+728 ETKAIKDID

-812 IETTMTAQDLERVK
+812 IEATTTAQDLERVK
-826 NEEISKIENIT
+826 NEEIFKIENIT

-843 MDAYNEV
+843 MDAYKEV
-850 KQAATAR
+850 RQAATAR

-862 TVSNATNEE
+862 TVSNATDEE
-871 VAEADAAVEAA
+871 VAEANAAVDAAQTE
-882 QKQGLHDIQ
+882 GLHDIQ
-891 VVKSKQEVADTKSKV
+891 VVKSQQEVADTKAKV

-941 NASTTEEKQ
+941 NASTTEEKE
-950 AAYTELDTKKQEA
+950 AAYTELDAKKQEA
-963 RTNLDTANSNS
+963 RTNLDAANTNS
-974 EVATAKDNGI
+974 DVTTAKDNGI

-1045 NAAANADIDN
+1045 NATANT
-1055 AAANA
+1055 

-1097 ETAINANNGS
+1097 ETAIDANNGS

-1119 QTEKTTADTAI
+1119 QTEKTAADAAI
-1130 DGAHSNAEVEAA
+1130 DAAHSNVEVEAA

-1158 TKDDAKQAI
+1158 TKDNAKQAI

-1237 VTARNEITAIL
+1237 ATARNEITAIL

-1281 QAISAAIT
+1281 QAISAATT

-1328 TNVINNDQNATTEE
+1328 TNVINNDQNATNEE

-1370 DQAKDAGKNSIQST
+1370 DTAKDAGKNSIQST
-1384 QPATAVKLNAKN
+1384 QPATAVKSNAKN
-1396 DVDQAV
+1396 EVDQAV

-1429 AKEKAYLDILNAQT
+1429 AKEKAYQDILNAQT
-1443 TNDVTQIKDQAVT
+1443 TNDVTQIKDQAVA

-1518 QSIDDVNTAKENA
+1518 QSIDDVNTAKDNA
-1531 IQAIDP
+1531 

-1550 ELLTEMQNKITEILS
+1550 ELLTEMQNKITEIL
-1565 DNTTT
+1565 NNNETT
-1570 NEEKGKDIEPVRA
+1570 NEEKGNDIGPVRA
-1583 TYEEGLNNINTANTT
+1583 AYEEGLNNINAATTT

-1622 PAGKTALDQAAADRK
+1622 PAGKKELDQAAADKK

-1646 SQQEINDAKQEVDAA
+1646 SQQEINDAKQEVDTE

-1704 KIADAYNAKVNEADN
+1704 KIEDAYNAKVNEADN

-1818 ALESINNGVDN
+1818 ALENINNGVDN

-1835 LTQGKAAIDAIQ
+1835 LTQGKAAIDTIQ

-1861 VKAEDTKESIDQ
+1861 AKAEDTKESIDH

-2003 PEVKKNALEAIREV
+2003 PVVKKNALEAIREV

-2055 TQTNA
+2055 TQTNT

-2080 DPDANDTNNGID
+2080 DPDANDTNNGTD

-2139 TTATSATD
+2139 TTVTSATD
-2147 DANDKPQAN
+2147 DAKDKPQAN
-2156 NNSSVDASTNSPTM
+2156 NNSSADASTNSPTM

-2378 TATADTNDTQTS
+2378 TATADTNDTQKS

-2403 TNDTQKSVGSV
+2403 TNDTQKSVGSA

-2430 TVSNGSNS
+2430 TVSNGSHS
-2438 ANQDMLNVTKP
+2438 MHQDMLNVTKP
-2449 EENKVKTKSAQQGK
+2449 EENKANAKSDQQGK

>member
-25 TVTFISINP
+25 TVTFISTNP

-49 PAQPADANA
+49 PAQPADANT

-73 PAAPAN
+73 PA
-79 QGQPAAQPAN
+79 N
-89 QGGQANPAGGTAQPA
+89 QGGQANPAGG
-104 GGAAQPAAGTAQP
+104 AAQPNTQP

-129 AQAQPGNQ
+129 AQAQPG
-137 AAPANQAGQG
+137 
-147 NNQATPANQTQPANA
+147 NQATPANQTQPANA

-249 NYQARGNVAALG
+249 NYQAKGNVAALG

-416 SDQFKYE
+416 ADQFKYE

-591 RASQTDIDGLVT
+591 RASQADIDGLVT

-728 ETKAIKDIG
+728 ETKAIKDID

-757 QTTPA
+757 QTAPA

-812 IETTMTAQDLERVK
+812 IEATTTAQDLERVK

-950 AAYTELDTKKQEA
+950 AAYTELDAKKQEA
-963 RTNLDTANSNS
+963 RTNLDAANTNS
-974 EVATAKDNGI
+974 DVTTAKDNGI

-1021 TTEEQQAAKDKVDQA
+1021 TTEEQQAAKDKVDQV
-1036 VVTANADID
+1036 VVT
-1045 NAAANADIDN
+1045 ANADIDN

-1075 ITPDANVKPAAK
+1075 ITPDANVKP
-1087 QAIADKVQAQ
+1087 
-1097 ETAINANNGS
+1097 T
-1107 TTEEKEAAKQQV
+1107 
-1119 QTEKTTADTAI
+1119 
-1130 DGAHSNAEVEAA
+1130 
-1142 KNAEI
+1142 
-1147 AKIEAIQPATT
+1147 
-1158 TKDDAKQAI
+1158 AKQAI

-1237 VTARNEITAIL
+1237 ATARNEITAIL
-1248 NNKLQEIQA
+1248 NNKLQAIQA
-1257 TPDATDEEKQAAD
+1257 TPDATNEEKQAAD
-1270 AEANTENGKAN
+1270 AEANTENGKAI
-1281 QAISAAIT
+1281 QAIAAATT
-1289 NAQVDEAKANAEAAI
+1289 NADVDEAKANAEAAI

-1328 TNVINNDQNATTEE
+1328 TNVINNDQNATNEE

-1384 QPATAVKLNAKN
+1384 QPATAVKSNAKN

-1429 AKEKAYLDILNAQT
+1429 AKEKAYQDILNAQT
-1443 TNDVTQIKDQAVT
+1443 TNDVTQIKDQAVA

-1518 QSIDDVNTAKENA
+1518 QSIDDVNTAKDNA

-1550 ELLTEMQNKITEILS
+1550 ELLTEMQNKITEIL
-1565 DNTTT
+1565 NNNETT
-1570 NEEKGKDIEPVRA
+1570 NEEKGNDIGPVRA
-1583 TYEEGLNNINTANTT
+1583 AYEEGLNNINAATTTA
-1598 GDVTTAKDTAVQ
+1598 DVTTAKDTAVQ

-1622 PAGKTALDQAAADRK
+1622 PAGKKELDQAAADKK

-1646 SQQEINDAKQEVDAA
+1646 SQQEINDAKQEIDTE

-1671 SSTNEYVDNAVKEGK
+1671 SSTNEYVDNAFKEGK

-2003 PEVKKNALEAIREV
+2003 PVVKKNALEAIREV

-2055 TQTNA
+2055 TQTNT

-2080 DPDANDTNNGID
+2080 DPDANDTNNGTD

-2139 TTATSATD
+2139 TTVTSATD
-2147 DANDKPQAN
+2147 DAKDKPQAN
-2156 NNSSVDASTNSPTM
+2156 NNSSADASTNSPTM
-2170 DNDVTSKPEVES
+2170 DNDVTSKPKVES

-2218 PTGSTATAP
+2218 PTGSTTTAP

-2314 KDKEESTTNQTDAG
+2314 KDKEESTSNQTDAG
-2328 QLKSETNVASN
+2328 QPKSETNVASN

-2390 VGPVANNKAKDMQ
+2390 VGPDANNKAMQ
-2403 TNDTQKSVGSV
+2403 NG
-2414 ANNKA
+2414 
-2419 TQNDGA
+2419 GA
-2425 NASPA
+2425 NASSA
-2430 TVSNGSNS
+2430 TVSNGSHS
-2438 ANQDMLNVTKP
+2438 MHQDMLKVT
-2449 EENKVKTKSAQQGK
+2449 NTDDHQAKTKSAQQGK

>member
-25 TVTFISINP
+25 TVTFISTNP

-49 PAQPADANA
+49 PAQPADANT

-64 GAQANPAAQ
+64 GAQANPTAQ

-89 QGGQANPAGGTAQPA
+89 QGGQANPAGG
-104 GGAAQPAAGTAQP
+104 AAQPNTQP

-147 NNQATPANQTQPANA
+147 NNQATPNNNATPANQTQPANA
-162 PAAAQPA
+162 PAAAQP
-169 APVAANAQTQDPNAS
+169 AANAQTQDPNAS

-395 NKEYTINTEIGNNG
+395 NKEFTINTEIGNNG

-416 SDQFKYE
+416 ADQFKYE

-543 NKDALQQQVNS
+543 NKGALQQQVNS

-577 TILNE
+577 NILNE

-591 RASQTDIDGLVT
+591 RASQAAIDGLVT

-728 ETKAIKDIG
+728 ETKAIKDID

-757 QTTPA
+757 QTAPA

-797 AIERINAAKVSGVKA
+797 AIERINAAKVSDVKA
-812 IETTMTAQDLERVK
+812 IEATTTAQDLERVK

-843 MDAYNEV
+843 MDAYNDV

-963 RTNLDTANSNS
+963 RTNLDAANTNS
-974 EVATAKDNGI
+974 DVTTAKDNSI

-1036 VVTANADID
+1036 VVTANTDID
-1045 NAAANADIDN
+1045 NAAANT
-1055 AAANA
+1055 

-1075 ITPDANVKPAAK
+1075 ITPDANVKPTAK

-1097 ETAINANNGS
+1097 ETAIDAYNGA
-1107 TTEEKEAAKQQV
+1107 TTEEKAAAKQQV
-1119 QTEKTTADTAI
+1119 QTEKTTADAAI

-1167 ATKANERKTAIAQTQ
+1167 TTKANERKAAIAQTQ

-1237 VTARNEITAIL
+1237 ATARNEITTIL
-1248 NNKLQEIQA
+1248 NNKLQAIQA

-1281 QAISAAIT
+1281 QAISAATT
-1289 NAQVDEAKANAEAAI
+1289 NAQVDEAKANAEVAI

-1314 QAAKDEIDQLQATQ
+1314 QAAKDEIDQLQVAQ
-1328 TNVINNDQNATTEE
+1328 TSVINNDQNATNEE

-1384 QPATAVKLNAKN
+1384 QPATAVKSNAKN
-1396 DVDQAV
+1396 EVDQAV

-1429 AKEKAYLDILNAQT
+1429 AKEKAYQDILNAQT
-1443 TNDVTQIKDQAVT
+1443 TNDVTQIKDQAVA
-1456 DIQGITADTTIKDV
+1456 DVQGITADTTIKDV

-1518 QSIDDVNTAKENA
+1518 QSIDDVNTAKDNA

-1646 SQQEINDAKQEVDAA
+1646 SQQEINDAKQEVDAT

-1704 KIADAYNAKVNEADN
+1704 KIEAAYNSKVNEADN

-1768 YTIPTGKKESATTDL
+1768 YTIPTGKKETATTDL

-1861 VKAEDTKESIDQ
+1861 AKAEDTKESIDH

-1892 TDQAKQ
+1892 TDQAKK
-1898 GITDATT
+1898 GINDATT

-2027 ADADAS
+2027 ADAS

-2048 FADKLDK
+2048 FADNLDK

-2080 DPDANDTNNGID
+2080 DPDANDTNNGTD

-2139 TTATSATD
+2139 TTATSTNNPSTD
-2147 DANDKPQAN
+2147 DANNKPTAN
-2156 NNSSVDASTNSPTM
+2156 NNSSVDASTDNSATGNGTI
-2170 DNDVTSKPEVES
+2170 DKPEVES
-2182 TNNGTTDKPVTE
+2182 TNNGTTDKPATE
-2194 TDNATPAEST
+2194 TDNVTPAEST
-2204 TNNNSTTTATNENA
+2204 TNNNSTTATNENA

-2241 DNASVN
+2241 DNAFVN

-2257 SAESQSTNGKV
+2257 SAESQSTNGMV
-2268 AQPKSENKAKA
+2268 VQPKSENKAKA

-2304 TEPNV
+2304 TEPKV

-2328 QLKSETNVASN
+2328 HLKSETNVASN
-2339 EADKS
+2339 EVDKS
-2344 PSKADTE
+2344 EGNVDTD
-2351 VSNKPSTSAS
+2351 VSNKPSTSKP
-2361 SEAKDKM
+2361 SEAKDKA
-2368 TSTNVSQKDD
+2368 TSTEDSQKADM
-2378 TATADTNDTQTS
+2378 ATADT
-2390 VGPVANNKAKDMQ
+2390 KDNQ
-2403 TNDTQKSVGSV
+2403 AAIGATADV
-2414 ANNKA
+2414 NNKA

-2438 ANQDMLNVTKP
+2438 TNQDMLNVTKT
-2449 EENKVKTKSAQQGK
+2449 EENKANVKSAQQGK

>member
-25 TVTFISINP
+25 TVTFISTNP

-49 PAQPADANA
+49 PAQPADANT

-64 GAQANPAAQ
+64 GAQANPTAQ

-89 QGGQANPAGGTAQPA
+89 QGGQANPAGG
-104 GGAAQPAAGTAQP
+104 AAQPNTQP

-147 NNQATPANQTQPANA
+147 NNQATPNNNATPANQTQPANA
-162 PAAAQPA
+162 PAAAQP
-169 APVAANAQTQDPNAS
+169 AANAQTQDPNAS

-395 NKEYTINTEIGNNG
+395 NKEFTINTEIGNNG

-416 SDQFKYE
+416 ADQFKYE

-577 TILNE
+577 NILNE

-591 RASQTDIDGLVT
+591 RASQAAIDGLVT

-728 ETKAIKDIG
+728 ETKAIKDID

-757 QTTPA
+757 QTAPA

-812 IETTMTAQDLERVK
+812 IEATTTAQDLERVK

-843 MDAYNEV
+843 MDAYNDV

-963 RTNLDTANSNS
+963 RTNLDAANTNS
-974 EVATAKDNGI
+974 DVTTAKDNSI

-1036 VVTANADID
+1036 VVTANTDID
-1045 NAAANADIDN
+1045 NAAANT
-1055 AAANA
+1055 

-1075 ITPDANVKPAAK
+1075 ITPDANVKPTAK

-1097 ETAINANNGS
+1097 ETAIDAYNGA
-1107 TTEEKEAAKQQV
+1107 TTEEKAAAKQQV
-1119 QTEKTTADTAI
+1119 QTEKTTADAAI

-1167 ATKANERKTAIAQTQ
+1167 TTKANERKAAIAQTQ

-1237 VTARNEITAIL
+1237 ATARNEITTIL
-1248 NNKLQEIQA
+1248 NNKLQAIQA

-1281 QAISAAIT
+1281 QAISAATT
-1289 NAQVDEAKANAEAAI
+1289 NAQVDEAKANAEVAI

-1314 QAAKDEIDQLQATQ
+1314 QAAKDEIDQLQVAQ
-1328 TNVINNDQNATTEE
+1328 TSVINNDQNATNEE

-1384 QPATAVKLNAKN
+1384 QPATAVKSNAKN
-1396 DVDQAV
+1396 EVDQAV

-1429 AKEKAYLDILNAQT
+1429 AKEKAYQDILNAQT
-1443 TNDVTQIKDQAVT
+1443 TNDVTQIKDQAVA
-1456 DIQGITADTTIKDV
+1456 DVQGITADTTIKDV

-1518 QSIDDVNTAKENA
+1518 QSIDDVNTAKDNA

-1646 SQQEINDAKQEVDAA
+1646 SQQEINDAKQEVDAT

-1704 KIADAYNAKVNEADN
+1704 KIEAAYNSKVNEADN

-1768 YTIPTGKKESATTDL
+1768 YTIPTGKKETATTDL

-1861 VKAEDTKESIDQ
+1861 AKAEDTKESIDH

-1892 TDQAKQ
+1892 TDQAKK
-1898 GITDATT
+1898 GINDATT

-2027 ADADAS
+2027 ADAL

-2048 FADKLDK
+2048 FADNLDK

-2080 DPDANDTNNGID
+2080 DPDANDTNNGTD

-2139 TTATSATD
+2139 TTATSTNNPSTD
-2147 DANDKPQAN
+2147 DANNKPTAN
-2156 NNSSVDASTNSPTM
+2156 NNSSVDASTDNSATGNGTI
-2170 DNDVTSKPEVES
+2170 DKPEVES
-2182 TNNGTTDKPVTE
+2182 TNNGTTDKPATE
-2194 TDNATPAEST
+2194 TDNVTPAEST
-2204 TNNNSTTTATNENA
+2204 TNNNSTTATNENA

-2241 DNASVN
+2241 DNAFVN

-2257 SAESQSTNGKV
+2257 SAESQSTNGMV
-2268 AQPKSENKAKA
+2268 VQPKSENKAKA

-2304 TEPNV
+2304 TEPKV

-2328 QLKSETNVASN
+2328 HLKSETNVASN
-2339 EADKS
+2339 EVDKS
-2344 PSKADTE
+2344 EGNVDTD
-2351 VSNKPSTSAS
+2351 VSNKPSTSKP
-2361 SEAKDKM
+2361 SEAKDKA
-2368 TSTNVSQKDD
+2368 TSTEDSQKADM
-2378 TATADTNDTQTS
+2378 ATADT
-2390 VGPVANNKAKDMQ
+2390 KDNQ
-2403 TNDTQKSVGSV
+2403 AAIGATADV
-2414 ANNKA
+2414 NNKA

-2438 ANQDMLNVTKP
+2438 TNQDMLNVTKT
-2449 EENKVKTKSAQQGK
+2449 EENKANVKSAQQGK

>member
-25 TVTFISINP
+25 TVTFISTNP

-49 PAQPADANA
+49 PAQPADANT

-64 GAQANPAAQ
+64 GAQANPTAQ

-89 QGGQANPAGGTAQPA
+89 QGGQANPAGG
-104 GGAAQPAAGTAQP
+104 AAQPNTQP

-147 NNQATPANQTQPANA
+147 NNQATPNNNATPANQTQPANA
-162 PAAAQPA
+162 PAAAQP
-169 APVAANAQTQDPNAS
+169 AANAQTQDPNAS

-395 NKEYTINTEIGNNG
+395 NKEFTINTEIGNNG

-416 SDQFKYE
+416 ADQFKYE

-561 TTASIAEYN
+561 TSASIAEYN

-577 TILNE
+577 NILNE

-591 RASQTDIDGLVT
+591 RASQAAIDGLVT

-728 ETKAIKDIG
+728 ETKAIKDID

-757 QTTPA
+757 QTAPA

-812 IETTMTAQDLERVK
+812 IEATTTAQDLERVK

-843 MDAYNEV
+843 MDAYNDV

-950 AAYTELDTKKQEA
+950 AAYTELDTKKEEA
-963 RTNLDTANSNS
+963 RTNLDAANTNS
-974 EVATAKDNGI
+974 DVTTAKDNSI

-1036 VVTANADID
+1036 VVTANTDID
-1045 NAAANADIDN
+1045 NAAANT
-1055 AAANA
+1055 

-1075 ITPDANVKPAAK
+1075 ITPDANVKPTAK

-1097 ETAINANNGS
+1097 ETAIDAYNGA
-1107 TTEEKEAAKQQV
+1107 TTEEKAAAKQQV
-1119 QTEKTTADTAI
+1119 QTEKTTADAAI

-1167 ATKANERKTAIAQTQ
+1167 TTKANERKAAIAQTQ

-1237 VTARNEITAIL
+1237 ATARNEITTIL
-1248 NNKLQEIQA
+1248 NNKLQAIQA

-1281 QAISAAIT
+1281 QAISAATT
-1289 NAQVDEAKANAEAAI
+1289 NAQVDEAKANAEVAI

-1314 QAAKDEIDQLQATQ
+1314 QAAKDEIDQLQVAQ
-1328 TNVINNDQNATTEE
+1328 TSVINNDQNATNEE

-1384 QPATAVKLNAKN
+1384 QPATAVKSNAKN
-1396 DVDQAV
+1396 EVDQAV

-1429 AKEKAYLDILNAQT
+1429 AKEKAYQDILNAQT
-1443 TNDVTQIKDQAVT
+1443 TNDVTQIKDQAVA
-1456 DIQGITADTTIKDV
+1456 DVQGITADTTIKDV

-1518 QSIDDVNTAKENA
+1518 QSIDDVNTAKDNA

-1646 SQQEINDAKQEVDAA
+1646 SQQEINDAKQEVDAT

-1704 KIADAYNAKVNEADN
+1704 KIEAAYNSKVNEADN

-1768 YTIPTGKKESATTDL
+1768 YTIPTGKKETATTDL

-1861 VKAEDTKESIDQ
+1861 AKAEDTKESIDH

-1892 TDQAKQ
+1892 TDQAKK
-1898 GITDATT
+1898 GINDATT

-2027 ADADAS
+2027 ADAS

-2048 FADKLDK
+2048 FADNLDK

-2080 DPDANDTNNGID
+2080 DPDANDTNNGTD

-2139 TTATSATD
+2139 TTATSTNNPSTD
-2147 DANDKPQAN
+2147 DANNKPTAN
-2156 NNSSVDASTNSPTM
+2156 NNSSVDASTDNSATGNGTI
-2170 DNDVTSKPEVES
+2170 DKPEVES
-2182 TNNGTTDKPVTE
+2182 TNNGTTDKPATE
-2194 TDNATPAEST
+2194 TDNVTPAEST
-2204 TNNNSTTTATNENA
+2204 TNNNSTTATNENA

-2241 DNASVN
+2241 DNAFVN

-2257 SAESQSTNGKV
+2257 SAESQSTNGMV
-2268 AQPKSENKAKA
+2268 VQPKSENKAKA

-2304 TEPNV
+2304 TEPKV

-2328 QLKSETNVASN
+2328 HLKSETNVASN
-2339 EADKS
+2339 EVDKS
-2344 PSKADTE
+2344 EGNVDTD
-2351 VSNKPSTSAS
+2351 VSNKPSTSKP
-2361 SEAKDKM
+2361 SEAKDKA
-2368 TSTNVSQKDD
+2368 TSTEDSQKADM
-2378 TATADTNDTQTS
+2378 ATADT
-2390 VGPVANNKAKDMQ
+2390 KDNQ
-2403 TNDTQKSVGSV
+2403 AAIGATADV
-2414 ANNKA
+2414 NNKA

-2438 ANQDMLNVTKP
+2438 TNQDMLNVTKT
-2449 EENKVKTKSAQQGK
+2449 EENKANVKSAQQGK

>member
-25 TVTFISINP
+25 TVTFISTNP

-49 PAQPADANA
+49 PAQPADANT

-73 PAAPAN
+73 PA
-79 QGQPAAQPAN
+79 N
-89 QGGQANPAGGTAQPA
+89 QGGQANPAGGA
-104 GGAAQPAAGTAQP
+104 AQP

-147 NNQATPANQTQPANA
+147 NNQATPNNNATPANQTQPANA

-249 NYQARGNVAALG
+249 NYQAKGNVAALG

-273 FNGISKTVNVK
+273 FNGITKTVNVK

-416 SDQFKYE
+416 ADQFKYE

-450 LKNMTVNYDQN
+450 LKNMTVNYDQT

-591 RASQTDIDGLVT
+591 RASQADIDGLVT

-617 ELDAKAQEK
+617 ELDTKAQEK

-728 ETKAIKDIG
+728 ETKAIKDID

-812 IETTMTAQDLERVK
+812 IEATTTAQDLERVK
-826 NEEISKIENIT
+826 NEEIFKIENIT

-843 MDAYNEV
+843 MDAYKEV
-850 KQAATAR
+850 RQAATAR

-862 TVSNATNEE
+862 TVSNATDEE
-871 VAEADAAVEAA
+871 VAEANAAVDAAQTE
-882 QKQGLHDIQ
+882 GLHDIQ
-891 VVKSKQEVADTKSKV
+891 VVKSQQEVADTKAKV

-941 NASTTEEKQ
+941 NASTTEEKE
-950 AAYTELDTKKQEA
+950 AAYTELDAKKQEA
-963 RTNLDTANSNS
+963 RTNLDAANTNS
-974 EVATAKDNGI
+974 DVTTAKDNGI

-1045 NAAANADIDN
+1045 NATANT
-1055 AAANA
+1055 

-1097 ETAINANNGS
+1097 ETAIDANNGS

-1119 QTEKTTADTAI
+1119 QTEKTAADAAI
-1130 DGAHSNAEVEAA
+1130 DAAHSNVEVEAA

-1158 TKDDAKQAI
+1158 TKDNAKQAI

-1237 VTARNEITAIL
+1237 ATARNEITAIL

-1281 QAISAAIT
+1281 QAISAATT

-1328 TNVINNDQNATTEE
+1328 TNVINNDQNATNEE

-1370 DQAKDAGKNSIQST
+1370 DTAKDAGKNSIQST
-1384 QPATAVKLNAKN
+1384 QPATAVKSNAKN
-1396 DVDQAV
+1396 EVDQAV

-1429 AKEKAYLDILNAQT
+1429 AKEKAYQDILNAQT
-1443 TNDVTQIKDQAVT
+1443 TNDVTQIKDQAVA

-1518 QSIDDVNTAKENA
+1518 QSIDDVNTAKDNA

-1550 ELLTEMQNKITEILS
+1550 ELLTEMQNKITEIL
-1565 DNTTT
+1565 NNNETT
-1570 NEEKGKDIEPVRA
+1570 NEEKGNDIGPVRA
-1583 TYEEGLNNINTANTT
+1583 AYEEGLNNINAATTT
-1598 GDVTTAKDTAVQ
+1598 GVTTAKDTAVQ

-1622 PAGKTALDQAAADRK
+1622 PAGKKELDQAAADKK

-1646 SQQEINDAKQEVDAA
+1646 SQQEINDAKQEVDTE

-1704 KIADAYNAKVNEADN
+1704 KIEDAYNAKVNEADN

-1818 ALESINNGVDN
+1818 ALENINNGVDN

-1835 LTQGKAAIDAIQ
+1835 LTQGKAAIDTIQ

-1861 VKAEDTKESIDQ
+1861 AKAEDTKESIDH

-2003 PEVKKNALEAIREV
+2003 PVVKKNALEAIREV

-2055 TQTNA
+2055 TQTNT

-2080 DPDANDTNNGID
+2080 DPDANDTNNGTD

-2139 TTATSATD
+2139 TTVTSATD
-2147 DANDKPQAN
+2147 DAKDKPQAN
-2156 NNSSVDASTNSPTM
+2156 NNSSADASTNSPTM

-2378 TATADTNDTQTS
+2378 TATADTNDTQKS

-2403 TNDTQKSVGSV
+2403 TNDTQKSVGSA

-2430 TVSNGSNS
+2430 TVSNGSHS
-2438 ANQDMLNVTKP
+2438 MHQDMLNVTKP
-2449 EENKVKTKSAQQGK
+2449 EENKANAKSDQQGK

>member
-25 TVTFISINP
+25 TVTFISTNP

-49 PAQPADANA
+49 PAQPADANT

-64 GAQANPAAQ
+64 GAQANPTAQ

-79 QGQPAAQPAN
+79 QGQPAAQPTN
-89 QGGQANPAGGTAQPA
+89 QGGQANPAGG
-104 GGAAQPAAGTAQP
+104 AAQPNTQP

-147 NNQATPANQTQPANA
+147 NNQATPNNNATPANQTQPANA
-162 PAAAQPA
+162 PAAAQP
-169 APVAANAQTQDPNAS
+169 AANAQTQDPNAS

-395 NKEYTINTEIGNNG
+395 NKEFTINTEIGNNG

-416 SDQFKYE
+416 ADQFKYE

-577 TILNE
+577 NILNE

-591 RASQTDIDGLVT
+591 RASQAAIDGLVT

-728 ETKAIKDIG
+728 ETKAIKDID

-757 QTTPA
+757 QTAPA

-797 AIERINAAKVSGVKA
+797 AIERINAAKVSDVKA
-812 IETTMTAQDLERVK
+812 IEATTTAQDLERVK

-843 MDAYNEV
+843 MDAYNDV

-963 RTNLDTANSNS
+963 RTNLDAANTNS
-974 EVATAKDNGI
+974 DVTTAKDNSI

-1036 VVTANADID
+1036 VVTANTDID
-1045 NAAANADIDN
+1045 NAAANT
-1055 AAANA
+1055 

-1075 ITPDANVKPAAK
+1075 ITPDANVKPTAK

-1097 ETAINANNGS
+1097 ETAIDAYNGA
-1107 TTEEKEAAKQQV
+1107 TTEEKAAAKQQV
-1119 QTEKTTADTAI
+1119 QTEKTTADAAI

-1167 ATKANERKTAIAQTQ
+1167 TTKANERKAAIAQTQ

-1237 VTARNEITAIL
+1237 ATARNEITTIL
-1248 NNKLQEIQA
+1248 NNKLQAIQA

-1281 QAISAAIT
+1281 QAISAATT
-1289 NAQVDEAKANAEAAI
+1289 NAQVDEAKANAEVAI

-1314 QAAKDEIDQLQATQ
+1314 QAAKDEIDQLQVAQ
-1328 TNVINNDQNATTEE
+1328 TSVINNDQNATNEE

-1384 QPATAVKLNAKN
+1384 QPATAVKSNAKN
-1396 DVDQAV
+1396 EVDQAV

-1429 AKEKAYLDILNAQT
+1429 AKEKAYQDILNAQT
-1443 TNDVTQIKDQAVT
+1443 TNDVTQIKDQAVA
-1456 DIQGITADTTIKDV
+1456 DVQGITADTTIKDV

-1518 QSIDDVNTAKENA
+1518 QSIDDVNTAKDNA

-1646 SQQEINDAKQEVDAA
+1646 SQQEINDAKQEVDAT

-1704 KIADAYNAKVNEADN
+1704 KIEAAYNSKVNEADN

-1768 YTIPTGKKESATTDL
+1768 YTIPTGKKETATTDL

-1861 VKAEDTKESIDQ
+1861 AKAEDTKESIDH

-1892 TDQAKQ
+1892 TDQAKK
-1898 GITDATT
+1898 GINDATT

-2027 ADADAS
+2027 ADAS

-2048 FADKLDK
+2048 FADNLDK

-2080 DPDANDTNNGID
+2080 DPDANDTNNGTD

-2139 TTATSATD
+2139 TTATSTNNPSTD
-2147 DANDKPQAN
+2147 DANNKPTAN
-2156 NNSSVDASTNSPTM
+2156 NNSSVDASTDNSATGNGTI
-2170 DNDVTSKPEVES
+2170 DKPEVES
-2182 TNNGTTDKPVTE
+2182 TNNGTTDKPATE
-2194 TDNATPAEST
+2194 TDNVTPAEST
-2204 TNNNSTTTATNENA
+2204 TNNNSTTATNENA

-2241 DNASVN
+2241 DNAFVN

-2257 SAESQSTNGKV
+2257 SAESQSTNGMV
-2268 AQPKSENKAKA
+2268 VQPKSENKAKA

-2304 TEPNV
+2304 TEPKV

-2328 QLKSETNVASN
+2328 HLKSETNVASN
-2339 EADKS
+2339 EVDKS
-2344 PSKADTE
+2344 EGNVDTD
-2351 VSNKPSTSAS
+2351 VSNKPSTSKP
-2361 SEAKDKM
+2361 SEAKDKA
-2368 TSTNVSQKDD
+2368 TSTEDSQKADM
-2378 TATADTNDTQTS
+2378 ATADT
-2390 VGPVANNKAKDMQ
+2390 KDNQ
-2403 TNDTQKSVGSV
+2403 AAIGATADV
-2414 ANNKA
+2414 NNKA

-2438 ANQDMLNVTKP
+2438 TNQDMLNVTKT
-2449 EENKVKTKSAQQGK
+2449 EENKANVKSAQQGK

>member
-25 TVTFISINP
+25 TVTFISTNP

-49 PAQPADANA
+49 PAQPADANT

-64 GAQANPAAQ
+64 GAQANPTAQ

-89 QGGQANPAGGTAQPA
+89 QGGQANPAGG
-104 GGAAQPAAGTAQP
+104 AAQPNTQP

-147 NNQATPANQTQPANA
+147 NNQATPNNNATPANQTQPANA
-162 PAAAQPA
+162 PAAAQP
-169 APVAANAQTQDPNAS
+169 AANAQTQDPNAS

-395 NKEYTINTEIGNNG
+395 NKEFTINTEIGNNG

-416 SDQFKYE
+416 ADQFKYE

-577 TILNE
+577 NILNE

-591 RASQTDIDGLVT
+591 RASQAAIDGLVT

-728 ETKAIKDIG
+728 ETKAIKDID

-757 QTTPA
+757 QTAPA

-812 IETTMTAQDLERVK
+812 IEATTTAQDLERVK

-843 MDAYNEV
+843 MDAYNDV

-963 RTNLDTANSNS
+963 RTNLDAANTNS
-974 EVATAKDNGI
+974 DVTTAKDNSI

-1036 VVTANADID
+1036 VVTANTDID
-1045 NAAANADIDN
+1045 NAAANT
-1055 AAANA
+1055 

-1075 ITPDANVKPAAK
+1075 ITPDANVKPTAK

-1097 ETAINANNGS
+1097 ETAIDAYNGA
-1107 TTEEKEAAKQQV
+1107 TTEEKAAAKQQV
-1119 QTEKTTADTAI
+1119 QTEKTTADAAI

-1167 ATKANERKTAIAQTQ
+1167 TTKANERKAAIAQTQ

-1237 VTARNEITAIL
+1237 ATARNEITTIL
-1248 NNKLQEIQA
+1248 NNKLQAIQA

-1281 QAISAAIT
+1281 QAISAATT
-1289 NAQVDEAKANAEAAI
+1289 NAQVDEAKANAEVAI

-1314 QAAKDEIDQLQATQ
+1314 QAAKDEIDQLQVAQ
-1328 TNVINNDQNATTEE
+1328 TSVINNDQNATNEE

-1384 QPATAVKLNAKN
+1384 QPATAVKSNAKN
-1396 DVDQAV
+1396 EVDQAV

-1429 AKEKAYLDILNAQT
+1429 AKEKAYQDILNAQT
-1443 TNDVTQIKDQAVT
+1443 TNDVTQIKDQAVA
-1456 DIQGITADTTIKDV
+1456 DVQGITADTTIKDV

-1518 QSIDDVNTAKENA
+1518 QSIDDVNTAKDNA

-1622 PAGKTALDQAAADRK
+1622 PADKTALDQAAADRK

-1646 SQQEINDAKQEVDAA
+1646 SQQEINDAKQEVDAT

-1704 KIADAYNAKVNEADN
+1704 KIEAAYNSKVNEADN

-1768 YTIPTGKKESATTDL
+1768 YTIPTGKKETATTDL

-1861 VKAEDTKESIDQ
+1861 AKAEDTKESIDH

-1892 TDQAKQ
+1892 TDQAKK
-1898 GITDATT
+1898 GINDATT

-2027 ADADAS
+2027 ADAS

-2048 FADKLDK
+2048 FADNLDE

-2080 DPDANDTNNGID
+2080 DPDANDTNNGTD

-2139 TTATSATD
+2139 TTATSTNNPSTD
-2147 DANDKPQAN
+2147 DANNKPTAN
-2156 NNSSVDASTNSPTM
+2156 NNSSVDASTDNSATGNGTI
-2170 DNDVTSKPEVES
+2170 DKPEVES
-2182 TNNGTTDKPVTE
+2182 TNNGTTDKPATE
-2194 TDNATPAEST
+2194 TDNVTPAEST
-2204 TNNNSTTTATNENA
+2204 TNNNSTTATNENA

-2241 DNASVN
+2241 DNAFVN

-2257 SAESQSTNGKV
+2257 SAESQSTNGMV
-2268 AQPKSENKAKA
+2268 VQPKSENKAKA

-2304 TEPNV
+2304 TEPKV

-2328 QLKSETNVASN
+2328 HLKSETNVASN
-2339 EADKS
+2339 EVDKS
-2344 PSKADTE
+2344 EGNVDTD
-2351 VSNKPSTSAS
+2351 VSNKPSTSKP
-2361 SEAKDKM
+2361 SEAKDKA
-2368 TSTNVSQKDD
+2368 TSTEDSQKADM
-2378 TATADTNDTQTS
+2378 ATADT
-2390 VGPVANNKAKDMQ
+2390 KDNQ
-2403 TNDTQKSVGSV
+2403 AAIGATADV
-2414 ANNKA
+2414 NNKA

-2438 ANQDMLNVTKP
+2438 TNQDMLNVTKT
-2449 EENKVKTKSAQQGK
+2449 EENKANVKSAQQGK

-2476 TGMSHNDDLPYA
+2476 TGMLHNDDLPYA

>member
-25 TVTFISINP
+25 TVTFISTNP

-49 PAQPADANA
+49 PAQPADANT

-64 GAQANPAAQ
+64 GAQANPTAQ

-89 QGGQANPAGGTAQPA
+89 QGGQANPAGGGAQPN
-104 GGAAQPAAGTAQP
+104 TQP

-147 NNQATPANQTQPANA
+147 NNQATPNNNATPANQTQPANA
-162 PAAAQPA
+162 PAAAQP
-169 APVAANAQTQDPNAS
+169 AANAQTQDPNAS

-395 NKEYTINTEIGNNG
+395 NKEFTINTEIGNNG

-416 SDQFKYE
+416 ADQFKYE

-577 TILNE
+577 NILNE

-591 RASQTDIDGLVT
+591 RASQAAIDGLVT

-728 ETKAIKDIG
+728 ETKAIKDID

-757 QTTPA
+757 QTAPA

-812 IETTMTAQDLERVK
+812 IEATTTAQDLERVK

-843 MDAYNEV
+843 MDAYNDV

-963 RTNLDTANSNS
+963 RTNLDAANTNS
-974 EVATAKDNGI
+974 DVTTAKDNSI

-1036 VVTANADID
+1036 VVTANTDID
-1045 NAAANADIDN
+1045 NAAANT
-1055 AAANA
+1055 

-1075 ITPDANVKPAAK
+1075 ITPDANVKPTAK

-1097 ETAINANNGS
+1097 ETAIDAYNGA
-1107 TTEEKEAAKQQV
+1107 TTEEKAAAKQQV
-1119 QTEKTTADTAI
+1119 QTEKTTADAAI

-1167 ATKANERKTAIAQTQ
+1167 TTKANERKAAIAQTQ

-1237 VTARNEITAIL
+1237 ATARNEITTIL
-1248 NNKLQEIQA
+1248 NNKLQAIQA

-1270 AEANTENGKAN
+1270 AEANAENGKAN
-1281 QAISAAIT
+1281 QAISAATT
-1289 NAQVDEAKANAEAAI
+1289 NAQVDEAKANAEVAI

-1314 QAAKDEIDQLQATQ
+1314 QAAKDEIDQLQVAQ
-1328 TNVINNDQNATTEE
+1328 TSVINNDQNATNEE

-1384 QPATAVKLNAKN
+1384 QPATAVKSNAKN
-1396 DVDQAV
+1396 EVDQAV

-1429 AKEKAYLDILNAQT
+1429 AKEKAYQDILNAQT
-1443 TNDVTQIKDQAVT
+1443 TNDVTQIKDQAVA
-1456 DIQGITADTTIKDV
+1456 DVQGITADTTIKDV

-1518 QSIDDVNTAKENA
+1518 QSIDDVNTAKDNA

-1646 SQQEINDAKQEVDAA
+1646 SQQEINDAKQEVDAT

-1704 KIADAYNAKVNEADN
+1704 KIEAAYNSKVNEADN

-1768 YTIPTGKKESATTDL
+1768 YTIPTGKKETATTDL

-1861 VKAEDTKESIDQ
+1861 AKAEDTKESIDH

-1892 TDQAKQ
+1892 TDQAKK
-1898 GITDATT
+1898 GINDATT

-2027 ADADAS
+2027 ADAS

-2048 FADKLDK
+2048 FADNLDK

-2080 DPDANDTNNGID
+2080 DPDANDTNNGTD

-2139 TTATSATD
+2139 TTATSTNNPSTD
-2147 DANDKPQAN
+2147 DANNKPTAN
-2156 NNSSVDASTNSPTM
+2156 NNSSVDASTDNSATGNGTI
-2170 DNDVTSKPEVES
+2170 DKPEVES
-2182 TNNGTTDKPVTE
+2182 TNNGTTDKPATE
-2194 TDNATPAEST
+2194 TDNVTPAEST
-2204 TNNNSTTTATNENA
+2204 TNNNSTTATNENA

-2241 DNASVN
+2241 DNAFVN

-2257 SAESQSTNGKV
+2257 SAESQSTNGMV
-2268 AQPKSENKAKA
+2268 VQPKSENKAKA

-2304 TEPNV
+2304 TEPKV

-2328 QLKSETNVASN
+2328 HLKSETNVASN
-2339 EADKS
+2339 EVDKS
-2344 PSKADTE
+2344 EGNVDTD
-2351 VSNKPSTSAS
+2351 VSNKPSTSKP
-2361 SEAKDKM
+2361 SEAKDKA
-2368 TSTNVSQKDD
+2368 TSTEDSQKADM
-2378 TATADTNDTQTS
+2378 ATADT
-2390 VGPVANNKAKDMQ
+2390 KDNQ
-2403 TNDTQKSVGSV
+2403 AAIGATADV
-2414 ANNKA
+2414 NNKA

-2438 ANQDMLNVTKP
+2438 TNQDMLNVTKT
-2449 EENKVKTKSAQQGK
+2449 EENKANVKSAQQGK

>member
-25 TVTFISINP
+25 TVTFISTNP

-49 PAQPADANA
+49 PAQPADANT

-89 QGGQANPAGGTAQPA
+89 QRGQANPAGG
-104 GGAAQPAAGTAQP
+104 AAQPNTQP

-147 NNQATPANQTQPANA
+147 NNQATPNNNATPANQTQPANA
-162 PAAAQPA
+162 PAAVQPA

-249 NYQARGNVAALG
+249 NYQAKGNVAALG

-292 FTTMQTNSKQGATNL
+292 FTTMQTNSKQGSTNL

-416 SDQFKYE
+416 ADQFKYE
-423 VTLPQGVTYVNDS
+423 VTLPQGVTYVNNS

-482 VLFPDKSLKL
+482 VLFLKL

-582 DANHVETAN
+582 DANHVKTAN
-591 RASQTDIDGLVT
+591 RASQADIDGLVT

-617 ELDAKAQEK
+617 ELDTKAQEK

-662 TTSQGVTTEKDNGIA
+662 TTAQGVTTEKDNGIA

-728 ETKAIKDIG
+728 ETKAIKDID

-812 IETTMTAQDLERVK
+812 IEATTTAQDLERVK

-871 VAEADAAVEAA
+871 VAEADAAVDAA

-941 NASTTEEKQ
+941 NASTTEEKE

-963 RTNLDTANSNS
+963 RTNLDAANTNS
-974 EVATAKDNGI
+974 DVTTAKDNGI

-1045 NAAANADIDN
+1045 NATANT
-1055 AAANA
+1055 

-1075 ITPDANVKPAAK
+1075 ITPDANVKPQAK

-1097 ETAINANNGS
+1097 ETAIDANNGS

-1119 QTEKTTADTAI
+1119 QTEKTAADAAI
-1130 DGAHSNAEVEAA
+1130 DAAHSNVEVEAA

-1158 TKDDAKQAI
+1158 TKDNAKQAI

-1237 VTARNEITAIL
+1237 ATARNEITAIL

-1281 QAISAAIT
+1281 QAISAATT

-1328 TNVINNDQNATTEE
+1328 TNVINNDQNATNEE

-1370 DQAKDAGKNSIQST
+1370 DTAKDAGKNSIQST
-1384 QPATAVKLNAKN
+1384 QPATAVKSNAKN
-1396 DVDQAV
+1396 EVDQAV

-1429 AKEKAYLDILNAQT
+1429 AKEKAYQDILNAQT
-1443 TNDVTQIKDQAVT
+1443 TNDVTQIKDQAVA

-1518 QSIDDVNTAKENA
+1518 QSIDDVNTAKDNA

-1550 ELLTEMQNKITEILS
+1550 ELLTEMQNKITEIL
-1565 DNTTT
+1565 NNNETT
-1570 NEEKGKDIEPVRA
+1570 NEEKGNDIGPVRA
-1583 TYEEGLNNINTANTT
+1583 AYEEGLNNINAATTT

-1622 PAGKTALDQAAADRK
+1622 PAGKKELDQAAADKK

-1646 SQQEINDAKQEVDAA
+1646 SQQEINDAKQEVDTE

-1704 KIADAYNAKVNEADN
+1704 KIEDAYNAKVNEADN

-1818 ALESINNGVDN
+1818 ALENINNGVDN

-1835 LTQGKAAIDAIQ
+1835 LTQGKAAIDTIQ

-1861 VKAEDTKESIDQ
+1861 AKAEDTKESIDH

-2003 PEVKKNALEAIREV
+2003 PVVKKNALEAIREV

-2055 TQTNA
+2055 TQTNT

-2080 DPDANDTNNGID
+2080 DPDANDTNNGTD

-2139 TTATSATD
+2139 TTVTSATD
-2147 DANDKPQAN
+2147 DAKDKPQAN
-2156 NNSSVDASTNSPTM
+2156 NNSSADASTNSPTM

-2403 TNDTQKSVGSV
+2403 TNDTQKSVGSA

-2430 TVSNGSNS
+2430 TVSNGSHS
-2438 ANQDMLNVTKP
+2438 MHQDMLNVTKP
-2449 EENKVKTKSAQQGK
+2449 EENKANAKSDQQGK

>member
-25 TVTFISINP
+25 TVTFISTNP

-49 PAQPADANA
+49 PAQPADVNT

-64 GAQANPAAQ
+64 GAQANPTAQ

-89 QGGQANPAGGTAQPA
+89 QGGQANPAGG
-104 GGAAQPAAGTAQP
+104 AAQPNTQP

-147 NNQATPANQTQPANA
+147 NNQATPNNNATPANQTQPANA

-184 NTGEGSI
+184 NTRESSI

-395 NKEYTINTEIGNNG
+395 NKEFTINTEVGNNG

-416 SDQFKYE
+416 AYQFKYE

-450 LKNMTVNYDQN
+450 LKNMTVNYDQT
-461 ANKVTFT
+461 ANT
-468 SQGVTTARGTHTKE
+468 
-482 VLFPDKSLKL
+482 
-492 SYKVN
+492 N
-497 VANIDT
+497 
-503 PKNIDFNEK
+503 
-512 LTYRTASD
+512 SD
-520 VVINNAQP
+520 V
-528 EVTLTAD
+528 T
-535 PFSVAVEM
+535 
-543 NKDALQQQVNS
+543 
-554 QVDNSHY
+554 
-561 TTASIAEYN
+561 
-570 KLKQQAD
+570 
-577 TILNE
+577 
-582 DANHVETAN
+582 
-591 RASQTDIDGLVT
+591 
-603 KLQAALI
+603 
-610 DNQAAIA
+610 
-617 ELDAKAQEK
+617 
-626 VTAAQQSKKVTQDE
+626 
-640 VAALVTKINNDKNNA
+640 
-655 IAEINKQ
+655 
-662 TTSQGVTTEKDNGIA
+662 
-677 VLEQDVITPT
+677 
-687 VKPQAKQDIIQAVT
+687 
-701 TRKQQIKKSNASL
+701 
-714 QDEKDVANDKIGKI
+714 
-728 ETKAIKDIG
+728 
-737 AATTN
+737 
-742 AQVEAIKTKAINDIN
+742 
-757 QTTPA
+757 
-762 TTAKA
+762 
-767 AALEEFDEVVQAQID
+767 
-782 QAPLNPDTTNEEVAE
+782 
-797 AIERINAAKVSGVKA
+797 
-812 IETTMTAQDLERVK
+812 
-826 NEEISKIENIT
+826 
-837 DSTQTK
+837 
-843 MDAYNEV
+843 
-850 KQAATAR
+850 
-857 KAQNA
+857 
-862 TVSNATNEE
+862 
-871 VAEADAAVEAA
+871 
-882 QKQGLHDIQ
+882 
-891 VVKSKQEVADTKSKV
+891 
-906 LDKIN
+906 
-911 AIQTQAK
+911 
-918 VKPAADTE
+918 
-926 VENAYNTRKQEIQNS
+926 
-941 NASTTEEKQ
+941 
-950 AAYTELDTKKQEA
+950 
-963 RTNLDTANSNS
+963 
-974 EVATAKDNGI
+974 TAKDNGI
-984 AAINQVQAATT
+984 AAINQVQAVTT

-1036 VVTANADID
+1036 VVTANTDID
-1045 NAAANADIDN
+1045 NAAANT
-1055 AAANA
+1055 

-1075 ITPDANVKPAAK
+1075 ITPDANVKPTAK

-1097 ETAINANNGS
+1097 ETAIDANNGA
-1107 TTEEKEAAKQQV
+1107 TTEEKATAKQQV

-1167 ATKANERKTAIAQTQ
+1167 TTKANERKTAIAQTQ

-1237 VTARNEITAIL
+1237 ATARNEITTIL

-1257 TPDATDEEKQAAD
+1257 MPDVTDEEKQTAD

-1281 QAISAAIT
+1281 QAISAATT

-1304 NAVTPKVVKK
+1304 NAVTSKVVKK
-1314 QAAKDEIDQLQATQ
+1314 QAAKDEIDQLQVAQ
-1328 TNVINNDQNATTEE
+1328 TSVINNDQNATTEE

-1370 DQAKDAGKNSIQST
+1370 DTAKDAGKNSIQST
-1384 QPATAVKLNAKN
+1384 QPATAVKSNAKN
-1396 DVDQAV
+1396 EVDQAV

-1429 AKEKAYLDILNAQT
+1429 VKEKAYQDILNAQT
-1443 TNDVTQIKDQAVT
+1443 TNDVTQIKDQAVA
-1456 DIQGITADTTIKDV
+1456 DVQGITADTTIKDV
-1470 AKDELA
+1470 ARDELA

-1493 TEEKEQANQQ
+1493 TEEKEQENQQ

-1518 QSIDDVNTAKENA
+1518 QSIDDVNTAKDNA

-1646 SQQEINDAKQEVDAA
+1646 SQQEINDAKQEVDAV

-1704 KIADAYNAKVNEADN
+1704 KIADAYNAKVNEEDN

-1768 YTIPTGKKESATTDL
+1768 YTIPTGKKETATTDL

-1829 GDVDDA
+1829 SDVDDA
-1835 LTQGKAAIDAIQ
+1835 LTQGKAAIDTIQ

-1861 VKAEDTKESIDQ
+1861 AKAEDTKESIDH

-1892 TDQAKQ
+1892 TDQAKK

-1928 EKQKAIEELET
+1928 EKQKAIEELEA

-1987 TVKNSALEQ
+1987 TIKNSALEQ

-2003 PEVKKNALEAIREV
+2003 PVVKKNTLEAIREV

-2055 TQTNA
+2055 TQTNT

-2080 DPDANDTNNGID
+2080 DPNANDTNNGTD

-2106 ENTGQPNVSETTD
+2106 ENTGQPNVTESTD
-2119 NGKADASPTTP
+2119 NANADTSSTTT
-2130 NNSDAATGE
+2130 NNQNDTTTGE
-2139 TTATSATD
+2139 TTATSANSSATN
-2147 DANDKPQAN
+2147 DANNKPTAN
-2156 NNSSVDASTNSPTM
+2156 NNSSVDASTDNSATGNGTT
-2170 DNDVTSKPEVES
+2170 DKPEVES
-2182 TNNGTTDKPVTE
+2182 TNNGTTDKPATE

-2204 TNNNSTTTATNENA
+2204 TNNNSTTTATNENV

-2233 AASSADSK
+2233 ATSSADSK

-2304 TEPNV
+2304 TEPKV
-2309 PSNTS
+2309 SSNTS
-2314 KDKEESTTNQTDAG
+2314 KDKEESTTNQTDAE
-2328 QLKSETNVASN
+2328 QHNSDTNVTSN
-2339 EADKS
+2339 EVVKS
-2344 PSKADTE
+2344 PSKADTD

-2368 TSTNVSQKDD
+2368 TSTNVSQTDD
-2378 TATADTNDTQTS
+2378 TATADTNDTQKS
-2390 VGPVANNKAKDMQ
+2390 VGSAANNKAKDMQ
-2403 TNDTQKSVGSV
+2403 TNDM
-2414 ANNKA
+2414 KA
-2419 TQNDGA
+2419 
-2425 NASPA
+2425 PLA
-2430 TVSNGSNS
+2430 TVSKGSNS
-2438 ANQDMLNVTKP
+2438 ANQDMLNVTKTK
-2449 EENKVKTKSAQQGK
+2449 ENKANAKSVQQGK

-2500 RRFTKKDQQTEE
+2500 RRFTKKDHQTEE

>member
-25 TVTFISINP
+25 TVTFISTNP

-49 PAQPADANA
+49 PAQPADANT

-64 GAQANPAAQ
+64 GAQANPTAQ

-79 QGQPAAQPAN
+79 QGQLAVQPAN
-89 QGGQANPAGGTAQPA
+89 QGGQANPAGG
-104 GGAAQPAAGTAQP
+104 AAQPNTQP

-137 AAPANQAGQG
+137 ATPANQAGQG
-147 NNQATPANQTQPANA
+147 NNQATPNNNATPANQTQPANA

-249 NYQARGNVAALG
+249 NYQAKGNVAALG

-416 SDQFKYE
+416 ADQFKYE
-423 VTLPQGVTYVNDS
+423 VTLPQGVTYVNNS

-582 DANHVETAN
+582 DANHVKTAN
-591 RASQTDIDGLVT
+591 RASQADIDGLVT

-617 ELDAKAQEK
+617 ELDTKAQEK

-662 TTSQGVTTEKDNGIA
+662 TTAQGVTTEKDNGIA

-728 ETKAIKDIG
+728 ETKAIKDID

-797 AIERINAAKVSGVKA
+797 A
-812 IETTMTAQDLERVK
+812 
-826 NEEISKIENIT
+826 
-837 DSTQTK
+837 
-843 MDAYNEV
+843 
-850 KQAATAR
+850 
-857 KAQNA
+857 
-862 TVSNATNEE
+862 
-871 VAEADAAVEAA
+871 DAAVDAA

-963 RTNLDTANSNS
+963 RTNLDAANTNS
-974 EVATAKDNGI
+974 DVTTAKDNSI

-1045 NAAANADIDN
+1045 NAAANN
-1055 AAANA
+1055 

-1097 ETAINANNGS
+1097 ETAIDGNNGS
-1107 TTEEKEAAKQQV
+1107 TTEEKAAAKQQV
-1119 QTEKTTADTAI
+1119 QTEKTTADAAI
-1130 DGAHSNAEVEAA
+1130 DAAHTNAEVEAA
-1142 KNAEI
+1142 KKAAI

-1158 TKDDAKQAI
+1158 TKDNAKEAI

-1220 TTGETSIDQVTP
+1220 TTGENSIDQVTP

-1237 VTARNEITAIL
+1237 ATARNEITAIL

-1281 QAISAAIT
+1281 QAISAATT

-1384 QPATAVKLNAKN
+1384 QPATAVKSNAKN

-1429 AKEKAYLDILNAQT
+1429 AKEKAYQDILNAQT
-1443 TNDVTQIKDQAVT
+1443 TNDVTQIKDQAVA

-1518 QSIDDVNTAKENA
+1518 QSIDDVNTAKDNA

-1550 ELLTEMQNKITEILS
+1550 ELLTEMQNKITEIL
-1565 DNTTT
+1565 NNNETT
-1570 NEEKGKDIEPVRA
+1570 NEEKGNDIGPVRA
-1583 TYEEGLNNINTANTT
+1583 AYEEGLNNINAATTT

-1622 PAGKTALDQAAADRK
+1622 PAGKKELDQAAADKK

-1646 SQQEINDAKQEVDAA
+1646 SQQEINDAKQEVDTE

-1704 KIADAYNAKVNEADN
+1704 KIEDAYNAKVNEADN

-1939 ALDQIEAGVNVD
+1939 ALDQIEAGVNVN

-2027 ADADAS
+2027 ADAS

-2106 ENTGQPNVSETTD
+2106 ENTGQPNVSETTA

-2257 SAESQSTNGKV
+2257 SAESQSTNDKV

-2279 EKDGRDSTNQ
+2279 EKDGSDSTNQ

-2361 SEAKDKM
+2361 SEAKEKM

-2378 TATADTNDTQTS
+2378 TATADTNDTQ
-2390 VGPVANNKAKDMQ
+2390 
-2403 TNDTQKSVGSV
+2403 KSVGSA

-2425 NASPA
+2425 NASTA

-2438 ANQDMLNVTKP
+2438 ANQDMLNVT
-2449 EENKVKTKSAQQGK
+2449 NTDDHQAKTKSAQQGK
-2463 VNKPK
+2463 VNKAK

>member
-89 QGGQANPAGGTAQPA
+89 QGGQANPAGGAAQPV

-162 PAAAQPA
+162 PAAQPA

-395 NKEYTINTEIGNNG
+395 NKEFTINTEIGNNG

-416 SDQFKYE
+416 ADQFKYE
-423 VTLPQGVTYVNDS
+423 VTLPQGVTYINDS

-450 LKNMTVNYDQN
+450 LKNMTVNYDQT

-591 RASQTDIDGLVT
+591 RASQADIDGLVT

-617 ELDAKAQEK
+617 ELDTKAQEK

-728 ETKAIKDIG
+728 ETKAIKDID

-767 AALEEFDEVVQAQID
+767 AALEEFDEVVQA
-782 QAPLNPDTTNEEVAE
+782 PLNPDTTNEEVAE

-812 IETTMTAQDLERVK
+812 IEATTTAQDLERVK

-963 RTNLDTANSNS
+963 RTNLDAANTNS
-974 EVATAKDNGI
+974 AVTTAKDNGI

-1021 TTEEQQAAKDKVDQA
+1021 TTEEQQAAKEKVDQA
-1036 VVTANADID
+1036 VLSANADID
-1045 NAAANADIDN
+1045 NAAANT
-1055 AAANA
+1055 

-1075 ITPDANVKPAAK
+1075 ITPDANVKPQAK

-1097 ETAINANNGS
+1097 EKAIDANNGS
-1107 TTEEKEAAKQQV
+1107 TTEEKAAAKQQV
-1119 QTEKTTADTAI
+1119 QTEKTTADAAI
-1130 DGAHSNAEVEAA
+1130 DAAHTNAEVEAA

-1158 TKDDAKQAI
+1158 TKDNAKEAI

-1237 VTARNEITAIL
+1237 ATARNEITAIL

-1270 AEANTENGKAN
+1270 AEANTENGKAI
-1281 QAISAAIT
+1281 QAIAAATT
-1289 NAQVDEAKANAEAAI
+1289 NAQVDEAKTNAEAAI

-1314 QAAKDEIDQLQATQ
+1314 QTAKDEIDQLQATQ

-1384 QPATAVKLNAKN
+1384 QPATSVKSNAKN

-1429 AKEKAYLDILNAQT
+1429 AKEKAYQDILNAQT
-1443 TNDVTQIKDQAVT
+1443 TNDVTQIKDQAVA

-1518 QSIDDVNTAKENA
+1518 QSIDDVNTAKDNA

-1550 ELLTEMQNKITEILS
+1550 ELLTEMQNKITEIL
-1565 DNTTT
+1565 NNNETT
-1570 NEEKGKDIEPVRA
+1570 NEEKGNDIGPVRA
-1583 TYEEGLNNINTANTT
+1583 AYEEGLNNINAATTT

-1622 PAGKTALDQAAADRK
+1622 PAGKKELDQAAADKK

-1646 SQQEINDAKQEVDAA
+1646 SQQEINDAKQEVDTE

-1704 KIADAYNAKVNEADN
+1704 KIEDAYNAKVNEADN

-1806 QAIKQVDQNVQT
+1806 
-1818 ALESINNGVDN
+1818 
-1829 GDVDDA
+1829 
-1835 LTQGKAAIDAIQ
+1835 
-1847 VDATVKPK
+1847 
-1855 ANQAIE
+1855 
-1861 VKAEDTKESIDQ
+1861 
-1873 SDQLTAEEKTEAL
+1873 
-1886 AMIKQI
+1886 
-1892 TDQAKQ
+1892 
-1898 GITDATT
+1898 
-1905 TAEVEKAKAQGL
+1905 
-1917 EAFDNIQIDST
+1917 
-1928 EKQKAIEELET
+1928 
-1939 ALDQIEAGVNVD
+1939 
-1951 ADATT
+1951 
-1956 EEKEAFTNALED
+1956 
-1968 ILSKATEDISD
+1968 
-1979 QTTNAEIA
+1979 
-1987 TVKNSALEQ
+1987 
-1996 LKAQRIN
+1996 
-2003 PEVKKNALEAIREV
+2003 
-2017 VNKQIEIIKN
+2017 
-2027 ADADAS
+2027 
-2033 AKEIARTDL
+2033 
-2042 GRYFDR
+2042 
-2048 FADKLDK
+2048 
-2055 TQTNA
+2055 
-2060 EVAELQ
+2060 
-2066 NVTIPAIEAIVPQN
+2066 
-2080 DPDANDTNNGID
+2080 
-2092 NNDATANSNANATP
+2092 
-2106 ENTGQPNVSETTD
+2106 
-2119 NGKADASPTTP
+2119 
-2130 NNSDAATGE
+2130 
-2139 TTATSATD
+2139 
-2147 DANDKPQAN
+2147 
-2156 NNSSVDASTNSPTM
+2156 
-2170 DNDVTSKPEVES
+2170 
-2182 TNNGTTDKPVTE
+2182 
-2194 TDNATPAEST
+2194 
-2204 TNNNSTTTATNENA
+2204 
-2218 PTGSTATAP
+2218 
-2227 TTASTE
+2227 
-2233 AASSADSK
+2233 
-2241 DNASVN
+2241 
-2247 DSKQNAEVNN
+2247 
-2257 SAESQSTNGKV
+2257 
-2268 AQPKSENKAKA
+2268 
-2279 EKDGRDSTNQ
+2279 
-2289 SMVESTTETLPSADI
+2289 
-2304 TEPNV
+2304 
-2309 PSNTS
+2309 
-2314 KDKEESTTNQTDAG
+2314 
-2328 QLKSETNVASN
+2328 
-2339 EADKS
+2339 
-2344 PSKADTE
+2344 
-2351 VSNKPSTSAS
+2351 
-2361 SEAKDKM
+2361 
-2368 TSTNVSQKDD
+2368 
-2378 TATADTNDTQTS
+2378 
-2390 VGPVANNKAKDMQ
+2390 
-2403 TNDTQKSVGSV
+2403 
-2414 ANNKA
+2414 
-2419 TQNDGA
+2419 
-2425 NASPA
+2425 
-2430 TVSNGSNS
+2430 
-2438 ANQDMLNVTKP
+2438 
-2449 EENKVKTKSAQQGK
+2449 
-2463 VNKPK
+2463 
-2468 QQAKTLPD
+2468 
-2476 TGMSHNDDLPYA
+2476 
-2488 ELALGAGMAFLI
+2488 
-2500 RRFTKKDQQTEE
+2500 

>member
-1 MNLFRQQKFSI
+1 
-12 RKFNVGIFSALIA
+12 
-25 TVTFISINP
+25 
-34 TTASAAEQNQPAQNQ
+34 
-49 PAQPADANA
+49 
-58 QPNANA
+58 
-64 GAQANPAAQ
+64 
-73 PAAPAN
+73 
-79 QGQPAAQPAN
+79 
-89 QGGQANPAGGTAQPA
+89 
-104 GGAAQPAAGTAQP
+104 
-117 AGQGNQADPNNA
+117 
-129 AQAQPGNQ
+129 
-137 AAPANQAGQG
+137 
-147 NNQATPANQTQPANA
+147 
-162 PAAAQPA
+162 
-169 APVAANAQTQDPNAS
+169 
-184 NTGEGSI
+184 
-191 NTTLTFDDPAISTDE
+191 
-206 NRQDPTV
+206 
-213 TVTDKVN
+213 
-220 GYSLINNG
+220 
-228 KIGFVNSE
+228 
-236 LRRSDM
+236 M

-591 RASQTDIDGLVT
+591 RASQADIDGLVT

-728 ETKAIKDIG
+728 ETKAIKDID

-757 QTTPA
+757 QTAPA

-812 IETTMTAQDLERVK
+812 IEATTTAQDLERVK
-826 NEEISKIENIT
+826 NEEIFKIENIT

-843 MDAYNEV
+843 MDAYKEV

-862 TVSNATNEE
+862 TVSNATDEE
-871 VAEADAAVEAA
+871 VAEANAAVDAAQTE
-882 QKQGLHDIQ
+882 GLHDIQ
-891 VVKSKQEVADTKSKV
+891 VVKSQQEVADTKAKV

-911 AIQTQAK
+911 AIQTQAR

-941 NASTTEEKQ
+941 NASTTEEKE
-950 AAYTELDTKKQEA
+950 AAYTELDAKKQEA
-963 RTNLDTANSNS
+963 RTNLDAANTNS
-974 EVATAKDNGI
+974 AVTTAKDNSI

-1010 RKTAIEAMNDS
+1010 RKTAIEAMNAS
-1021 TTEEQQAAKDKVDQA
+1021 TTEEQQAAKEKVDQA
-1036 VVTANADID
+1036 VLSANADID
-1045 NAAANADIDN
+1045 NAAANT
-1055 AAANA
+1055 
-1060 DVDNAKTTNE
+1060 DVDNVKTTNE

-1075 ITPDANVKPAAK
+1075 ITPDANVKPTAK

-1097 ETAINANNGS
+1097 ETAIDANNGA
-1107 TTEEKEAAKQQV
+1107 TTEEKAAAKQQV

-1182 DITAEEIAAANADV
+1182 DITAEEIAAANVNV
-1196 DNAVTQANSNI
+1196 DNAVTEANSNI

-1220 TTGETSIDQVTP
+1220 TTGENSIDQVTP

-1237 VTARNEITAIL
+1237 ATARNEITAIL

-1281 QAISAAIT
+1281 QAISAATT

-1314 QAAKDEIDQLQATQ
+1314 KAAKDEIDQLQATQ

-1384 QPATAVKLNAKN
+1384 QPATAVKSNAKN

-1429 AKEKAYLDILNAQT
+1429 AKEKAYQDILNAQT
-1443 TNDVTQIKDQAVT
+1443 TNDVTQIKDQAVA

-1518 QSIDDVNTAKENA
+1518 QSIDDVNTAKDNA

-1550 ELLTEMQNKITEILS
+1550 ELLTEMQNKITEIL
-1565 DNTTT
+1565 NNNETT
-1570 NEEKGKDIEPVRA
+1570 NEEKGNDIGPVRA
-1583 TYEEGLNNINTANTT
+1583 AYEEGLNNINAATTT

-1622 PAGKTALDQAAADRK
+1622 PAGKKELDQAAADKK

-1646 SQQEINDAKQEVDAA
+1646 SQQEINDAKQEVDTE

-1917 EAFDNIQIDST
+1917 EAFDYIQIDST

-1939 ALDQIEAGVNVD
+1939 ALDQIEAGVNVN

-2027 ADADAS
+2027 ADAS

-2257 SAESQSTNGKV
+2257 SAESQSTNDKV

-2344 PSKADTE
+2344 LSKAVTE

-2378 TATADTNDTQTS
+2378 TATADTNDTQ
-2390 VGPVANNKAKDMQ
+2390 
-2403 TNDTQKSVGSV
+2403 KSVGSA

-2449 EENKVKTKSAQQGK
+2449 EENKAKAKSAQQGK

>member
-25 TVTFISINP
+25 TVTFISTNP

-49 PAQPADANA
+49 PAQPADANT

-64 GAQANPAAQ
+64 GAQANPTAQ

-79 QGQPAAQPAN
+79 QGQPAVQPAN
-89 QGGQANPAGGTAQPA
+89 QGGQANPAGG
-104 GGAAQPAAGTAQP
+104 AAQPNTQP

-137 AAPANQAGQG
+137 ATPANQAGQG
-147 NNQATPANQTQPANA
+147 NNQATPNNNATPANQTQPVNA
-162 PAAAQPA
+162 PAAAQP
-169 APVAANAQTQDPNAS
+169 AANAQTQDPNAS

-249 NYQARGNVAALG
+249 NYQAKGNVAALG

-348 NTAVADASRITT
+348 NTAVSDASRITT

-728 ETKAIKDIG
+728 ETKAIKDID

-812 IETTMTAQDLERVK
+812 IEATTTAQDLERVK

-850 KQAATAR
+850 KQAVTAR

-871 VAEADAAVEAA
+871 VAEADAAVDAA

-941 NASTTEEKQ
+941 NASTTEEK
-950 AAYTELDTKKQEA
+950 
-963 RTNLDTANSNS
+963 
-974 EVATAKDNGI
+974 
-984 AAINQVQAATT
+984 
-995 KKSDAKAEIAQKASE
+995 
-1010 RKTAIEAMNDS
+1010 
-1021 TTEEQQAAKDKVDQA
+1021 
-1036 VVTANADID
+1036 
-1045 NAAANADIDN
+1045 
-1055 AAANA
+1055 
-1060 DVDNAKTTNE
+1060 
-1070 ATIAA
+1070 
-1075 ITPDANVKPAAK
+1075 
-1087 QAIADKVQAQ
+1087 
-1097 ETAINANNGS
+1097 
-1107 TTEEKEAAKQQV
+1107 EAAKQQV
-1119 QTEKTTADTAI
+1119 QTEKTAADAAI
-1130 DGAHSNAEVEAA
+1130 DAAHSNAEVEAA

-1158 TKDDAKQAI
+1158 TKDNAKEAI

-1237 VTARNEITAIL
+1237 ATARNEITTIL

-1281 QAISAAIT
+1281 QAISAATT

-1314 QAAKDEIDQLQATQ
+1314 QAAKDEIDQLQAAQ
-1328 TNVINNDQNATTEE
+1328 TAVINNDQNATNEE

-1355 DAKNNITAATDDNGV
+1355 DAKNNITAAADNNGV
-1370 DQAKDAGKNSIQST
+1370 DTAKDAGKNSIQST
-1384 QPATAVKLNAKN
+1384 QPATAVKSNAKN

-1416 TEEKNAAKDLVLK
+1416 TEEKNAAKDLVSK
-1429 AKEKAYLDILNAQT
+1429 AKEKAYQDILNAQT
-1443 TNDVTQIKDQAVT
+1443 TNDVTQIKDQAVA

-1470 AKDELA
+1470 AKGELA
-1476 TKANEQKALIA
+1476 AKANEQKALIA
-1487 QTADAT
+1487 QTVDAT
-1493 TEEKEQANQQ
+1493 TEEKDQANQQ

-1518 QSIDDVNTAKENA
+1518 QSIDDVNTAKDNA

-1550 ELLTEMQNKITEILS
+1550 ELLNEMQNKITEILN

-1570 NEEKGKDIEPVRA
+1570 NEEKGKDIGPVRA
-1583 TYEEGLNNINTANTT
+1583 AYEEGLNNINAATTT

-1704 KIADAYNAKVNEADN
+1704 KIADTYNAKVNEADN

-1768 YTIPTGKKESATTDL
+1768 YTIPTGKKETATTDL

-2204 TNNNSTTTATNENA
+2204 TNSNSTTTATNENA

-2233 AASSADSK
+2233 PASSADSK

-2314 KDKEESTTNQTDAG
+2314 KDEEESTTNQTDAG

-2449 EENKVKTKSAQQGK
+2449 EENKANAKSDQQGK

>member
-25 TVTFISINP
+25 TVTFISTNP

-49 PAQPADANA
+49 PAQPADANT

-73 PAAPAN
+73 PA
-79 QGQPAAQPAN
+79 N
-89 QGGQANPAGGTAQPA
+89 QGGQANPAGGA
-104 GGAAQPAAGTAQP
+104 AQP

-147 NNQATPANQTQPANA
+147 NNQATPNNNATPANQTQPANA

-249 NYQARGNVAALG
+249 NYQAKGNVAALG

-273 FNGISKTVNVK
+273 FNGITKTVNVK

-416 SDQFKYE
+416 ADQFKYE
-423 VTLPQGVTYVNDS
+423 VTLPQGVTYVNDL

-450 LKNMTVNYDQN
+450 LKNMTVNYDQT

-591 RASQTDIDGLVT
+591 RASQADIDGLVT

-617 ELDAKAQEK
+617 ELDTKAQEK

-728 ETKAIKDIG
+728 ETKAIKDID

-812 IETTMTAQDLERVK
+812 IEATTTAQDLERVK
-826 NEEISKIENIT
+826 NEEIFKIENIT

-843 MDAYNEV
+843 MDAYKEV
-850 KQAATAR
+850 RQAATAR

-862 TVSNATNEE
+862 TVSNATDEE
-871 VAEADAAVEAA
+871 VAEANAAVDAAQTE
-882 QKQGLHDIQ
+882 GLHDIQ
-891 VVKSKQEVADTKSKV
+891 VVKSQQEVADTKAKV

-941 NASTTEEKQ
+941 NASTTEEKE
-950 AAYTELDTKKQEA
+950 AAYTELDAKKQEA
-963 RTNLDTANSNS
+963 RTNLDAANTNS
-974 EVATAKDNGI
+974 DVTTAKDNGI

-1045 NAAANADIDN
+1045 NATANT
-1055 AAANA
+1055 

-1097 ETAINANNGS
+1097 ETAIDANNGS

-1119 QTEKTTADTAI
+1119 QTEKTAADAAI
-1130 DGAHSNAEVEAA
+1130 DAAHSNVEVEAA

-1158 TKDDAKQAI
+1158 TKDNAKQAI

-1237 VTARNEITAIL
+1237 ATARNEITAIL

-1281 QAISAAIT
+1281 QAISAATT

-1328 TNVINNDQNATTEE
+1328 TNVINNDQNATNEE

-1370 DQAKDAGKNSIQST
+1370 DTAKDAGKNSIQST
-1384 QPATAVKLNAKN
+1384 QPATAVKSNAKN
-1396 DVDQAV
+1396 EVDQAV

-1429 AKEKAYLDILNAQT
+1429 AKEKAYQDILNAQT
-1443 TNDVTQIKDQAVT
+1443 TNDVTQIKDQAVA

-1518 QSIDDVNTAKENA
+1518 QSIDDVNTAKDNA

-1550 ELLTEMQNKITEILS
+1550 ELLTEMQNKITEIL
-1565 DNTTT
+1565 NNNETT
-1570 NEEKGKDIEPVRA
+1570 NEEKGNDIGPVRA
-1583 TYEEGLNNINTANTT
+1583 AYEEGLNNINAATTT

-1622 PAGKTALDQAAADRK
+1622 PAGKKELDQAAADKK

-1646 SQQEINDAKQEVDAA
+1646 SQQEINDAKQEVDTE

-1704 KIADAYNAKVNEADN
+1704 KIEDAYNAKVNEADN

-1818 ALESINNGVDN
+1818 ALENINNGVDN

-1835 LTQGKAAIDAIQ
+1835 LTQGKAAIDTIQ

-1861 VKAEDTKESIDQ
+1861 AKAEDTKESIDH

-2003 PEVKKNALEAIREV
+2003 PVVKKNALEAIREV

-2033 AKEIARTDL
+2033 AKKIARTDL

-2055 TQTNA
+2055 TQTNT

-2080 DPDANDTNNGID
+2080 DPDANDTNNGTD

-2139 TTATSATD
+2139 TTVTSATD
-2147 DANDKPQAN
+2147 DAKDKPQAN
-2156 NNSSVDASTNSPTM
+2156 NNSSADASTNSPTM

-2378 TATADTNDTQTS
+2378 TATADTNDTQKS

-2403 TNDTQKSVGSV
+2403 TNDTQKSVGSA

-2430 TVSNGSNS
+2430 TVSNGSHS
-2438 ANQDMLNVTKP
+2438 MHQDMLNVTKP
-2449 EENKVKTKSAQQGK
+2449 EENKANAKSDQQGK

>member
-25 TVTFISINP
+25 TVTFISTNP

-64 GAQANPAAQ
+64 GAQANPTAQ

-89 QGGQANPAGGTAQPA
+89 QGGQANPAGG
-104 GGAAQPAAGTAQP
+104 AAQPNTQP

-147 NNQATPANQTQPANA
+147 NNQATPNNNATPANQTQPANA

-395 NKEYTINTEIGNNG
+395 NKEFTINTEIGNNG

-416 SDQFKYE
+416 ADQFKYE

-577 TILNE
+577 NILNE

-591 RASQTDIDGLVT
+591 RASQADIDGLVT

-662 TTSQGVTTEKDNGIA
+662 TTAQGVTTEKDNGIA
-677 VLEQDVITPT
+677 VLDQDVITPT
-687 VKPQAKQDIIQAVT
+687 VKLQAKQDIIQAVT

-714 QDEKDVANDKIGKI
+714 QGEKDVANDKIGKI
-728 ETKAIKDIG
+728 ETKAIKDID

-757 QTTPA
+757 QTAPA

-812 IETTMTAQDLERVK
+812 IEATTTAQDLERVK

-857 KAQNA
+857 KTQNA

-963 RTNLDTANSNS
+963 RTNLDAANTNS
-974 EVATAKDNGI
+974 DVTTAKDNGI

-1036 VVTANADID
+1036 VVTANAEID
-1045 NAAANADIDN
+1045 NAAANT
-1055 AAANA
+1055 

-1075 ITPDANVKPAAK
+1075 ITPDANVKPTAK

-1097 ETAINANNGS
+1097 ETAIDANNGA
-1107 TTEEKEAAKQQV
+1107 TTEEKAAAKQQV

-1130 DGAHSNAEVEAA
+1130 DGAHTNAEVEAA
-1142 KNAEI
+1142 KNAGI

-1158 TKDDAKQAI
+1158 TKDNAKQAI

-1182 DITAEEIAAANADV
+1182 DITAEEIAAANANV
-1196 DNAVTQANSNI
+1196 DNAVTQANNNI
-1207 EAANSQNDVDQAK
+1207 EAANNQNDVDQAK

-1237 VTARNEITAIL
+1237 ATARNEITTIL
-1248 NNKLQEIQA
+1248 NNKLQAIQA
-1257 TPDATDEEKQAAD
+1257 TPDATTEEKQAAD
-1270 AEANTENGKAN
+1270 AEANTENGKAI
-1281 QAISAAIT
+1281 QAIAAATT
-1289 NAQVDEAKANAEAAI
+1289 NADVDEAKANAEVAI

-1314 QAAKDEIDQLQATQ
+1314 QAANDEIDQLQVAQ
-1328 TNVINNDQNATTEE
+1328 TSVINNDQNATNEE

-1384 QPATAVKLNAKN
+1384 QPATAVKSNAKN
-1396 DVDQAV
+1396 EVDQAV

-1429 AKEKAYLDILNAQT
+1429 AKEKAYQDILNAQT
-1443 TNDVTQIKDQAVT
+1443 TNDVTQIKDQAVA
-1456 DIQGITADTTIKDV
+1456 DVQGITADTTIKDV

-1518 QSIDDVNTAKENA
+1518 QSIDDVNTAKDNA

-1550 ELLTEMQNKITEILS
+1550 ELLTEIL
-1565 DNTTT
+1565 NNNETT
-1570 NEEKGKDIEPVRA
+1570 NEEKGNDIGPVRA
-1583 TYEEGLNNINTANTT
+1583 AYEEGLNNINAANTT

-1622 PAGKTALDQAAADRK
+1622 PAGKKELDQVAADKK

-1646 SQQEINDAKQEVDAA
+1646 SQQEINDAKQEVDTE

-1671 SSTNEYVDNAVKEGK
+1671 SSTNEYVDNAVRDGK
-1686 AKINAVKT
+1686 VKINAVKT

-1861 VKAEDTKESIDQ
+1861 AKAEDTKESIDH

-2003 PEVKKNALEAIREV
+2003 PVVKKNALEAIREV

-2055 TQTNA
+2055 TQTNT

-2080 DPDANDTNNGID
+2080 DPNANDTNSGSD

-2106 ENTGQPNVSETTD
+2106 ENTGQPNVTESTD
-2119 NGKADASPTTP
+2119 NANADTSSTTT
-2130 NNSDAATGE
+2130 NNQNDAATGE
-2139 TTATSATD
+2139 TTATSANSSAID

-2156 NNSSVDASTNSPTM
+2156 NNSSADASTNSPTM

-2182 TNNGTTDKPVTE
+2182 TNNGTTDKPATE

-2218 PTGSTATAP
+2218 PTESTATAP

-2257 SAESQSTNGKV
+2257 SAESQSTNGMV
-2268 AQPKSENKAKA
+2268 VQPKSENKAKA

-2304 TEPNV
+2304 TEPKV
-2309 PSNTS
+2309 PSNTE
-2314 KDKEESTTNQTDAG
+2314 KDKKESTTKQTDAE
-2328 QLKSETNVASN
+2328 QHNSETNVASN
-2339 EADKS
+2339 EVDKS
-2344 PSKADTE
+2344 EGNVDTD
-2351 VSNKPSTSAS
+2351 VSNKPSTSKP
-2361 SEAKDKM
+2361 SEAKDKA
-2368 TSTNVSQKDD
+2368 TSTEDSQKADM
-2378 TATADTNDTQTS
+2378 ATADT
-2390 VGPVANNKAKDMQ
+2390 KDNQ
-2403 TNDTQKSVGSV
+2403 AAIGATADV
-2414 ANNKA
+2414 NNKA

-2430 TVSNGSNS
+2430 TVSKGSNS
-2438 ANQDMLNVTKP
+2438 ANQDMLNVTKTK
-2449 EENKVKTKSAQQGK
+2449 ENKTNAKSAQQGK

>member
-1 MNLFRQQKFSI
+1 
-12 RKFNVGIFSALIA
+12 
-25 TVTFISINP
+25 
-34 TTASAAEQNQPAQNQ
+34 
-49 PAQPADANA
+49 
-58 QPNANA
+58 
-64 GAQANPAAQ
+64 
-73 PAAPAN
+73 
-79 QGQPAAQPAN
+79 
-89 QGGQANPAGGTAQPA
+89 
-104 GGAAQPAAGTAQP
+104 
-117 AGQGNQADPNNA
+117 
-129 AQAQPGNQ
+129 
-137 AAPANQAGQG
+137 
-147 NNQATPANQTQPANA
+147 
-162 PAAAQPA
+162 
-169 APVAANAQTQDPNAS
+169 
-184 NTGEGSI
+184 
-191 NTTLTFDDPAISTDE
+191 
-206 NRQDPTV
+206 
-213 TVTDKVN
+213 
-220 GYSLINNG
+220 
-228 KIGFVNSE
+228 
-236 LRRSDM
+236 M

-340 LDLQFIPD
+340 LDLEFIPD

-409 NFGASLK
+409 NFGTSLK
-416 SDQFKYE
+416 ADQFKYE

-554 QVDNSHY
+554 QVDDSHY

-591 RASQTDIDGLVT
+591 RASQADIDGLVT

-610 DNQAAIA
+610 DNQAAIS

-662 TTSQGVTTEKDNGIA
+662 TTAQGVTTEKDNGIA

-728 ETKAIKDIG
+728 ETKAIKDID

-757 QTTPA
+757 QTAPA

-812 IETTMTAQDLERVK
+812 IEATTTAQDLDRVK
-826 NEEISKIENIT
+826 NEEIFKIENIT

-862 TVSNATNEE
+862 TVSNATDEE
-871 VAEADAAVEAA
+871 VAEADAAVDAA
-882 QKQGLHDIQ
+882 QTEGLHDIQ
-891 VVKSKQEVADTKSKV
+891 VVKSKQEVADTKAKV

-911 AIQTQAK
+911 AIQTQAR
-918 VKPAADTE
+918 VKPAADRE
-926 VENAYNTRKQEIQNS
+926 VDNAYNTRKQEIQNS
-941 NASTTEEKQ
+941 NTSTTEEKE
-950 AAYTELDTKKQEA
+950 AAYTQLDAKKQEA
-963 RTNLDTANSNS
+963 RTNLDAANTNS
-974 EVATAKDNGI
+974 AVTTAKDNGI

-1036 VVTANADID
+1036 VVNANADID
-1045 NAAANADIDN
+1045 NAAANN
-1055 AAANA
+1055 

-1075 ITPDANVKPAAK
+1075 ITPDANVKPQAK

-1097 ETAINANNGS
+1097 ETAIDANNGA
-1107 TTEEKEAAKQQV
+1107 TTEEKTAAKQQV

-1167 ATKANERKTAIAQTQ
+1167 ATKANERKAAIAQTQ
-1182 DITAEEIAAANADV
+1182 EITAEEIAAANANV
-1196 DNAVTQANSNI
+1196 DNAVTEANNHI
-1207 EAANSQNDVDQAK
+1207 ETANSQNEVDQAK
-1220 TTGETSIDQVTP
+1220 TTGEASIDQVTP

-1237 VTARNEITAIL
+1237 ATARNEITTIL
-1248 NNKLQEIQA
+1248 NNKLQAIQA
-1257 TPDATDEEKQAAD
+1257 TPDATDEEKQAAET
-1270 AEANTENGKAN
+1270 EANTENAKAN
-1281 QAISAAIT
+1281 QAITAATT
-1289 NAQVDEAKANAEAAI
+1289 NAEVDEAKTNAEAAI
-1304 NAVTPKVVKK
+1304 NAVTPKVMKK
-1314 QAAKDEIDQLQATQ
+1314 QAAKDEIDQLQAAQ
-1328 TNVINNDQNATTEE
+1328 TAVINNDQNATNEE

-1355 DAKNNITAATDDNGV
+1355 DAKNNITAATDNNGV
-1370 DQAKDAGKNSIQST
+1370 DTAKDAGKNSIQST
-1384 QPATAVKLNAKN
+1384 QPATAVKSNAKN
-1396 DVDQAV
+1396 EVDQAV

-1416 TEEKNAAKDLVLK
+1416 TEEKNAAKDLVSK
-1429 AKEKAYLDILNAQT
+1429 AKEKAYQDILNAQT
-1443 TNDVTQIKDQAVT
+1443 TNDVTQIKDQAVA

-1476 TKANEQKALIA
+1476 TKAKEQKALIA

-1518 QSIDDVNTAKENA
+1518 KSIDDVNTAKDNA

-1550 ELLTEMQNKITEILS
+1550 ELLNEMQNKITEILN

-1583 TYEEGLNNINTANTT
+1583 AYEEGLNNINAATTT

-1622 PAGKTALDQAAADRK
+1622 PAGKTELDQAAADKK

-1661 LNQAKTNVDQ
+1661 LNQAKTNIDQ

-1789 KKNNISADTNA
+1789 KKNNILADTNA

-1829 GDVDDA
+1829 SDVDDA
-1835 LTQGKAAIDAIQ
+1835 LTQGKATIDAVQ

-1855 ANQAIE
+1855 ANQAIDA
-1861 VKAEDTKESIDQ
+1861 KAQETKESIDQ
-1873 SDQLTAEEKTEAL
+1873 SDQLTAEEKTAAL
-1886 AMIKQI
+1886 ATIKQI

-1898 GITDATT
+1898 GIIDATT

-1928 EKQKAIEELET
+1928 EKQKAIEELEA

-2003 PEVKKNALEAIREV
+2003 PVVKKNALEAIREV
-2017 VNKQIEIIKN
+2017 VNKQIEIIEN

-2055 TQTNA
+2055 TQTNT
-2060 EVAELQ
+2060 EVDELQ
-2066 NVTIPAIEAIVPQN
+2066 NVTIPAIEAIVPQK
-2080 DPDANDTNNGID
+2080 DP
-2092 NNDATANSNANATP
+2092 NANATP
-2106 ENTGQPNVSETTD
+2106 ENTGQPNVTESTD
-2119 NGKADASPTTP
+2119 NANADTSSTTT
-2130 NNSDAATGE
+2130 NNHNDAATGG
-2139 TTATSATD
+2139 TTATSTDNSATG
-2147 DANDKPQAN
+2147 NGTSDK
-2156 NNSSVDASTNSPTM
+2156 S
-2170 DNDVTSKPEVES
+2170 EVES
-2182 TNNGTTDKPVTE
+2182 TNNGTTDKSATE
-2194 TDNATPAEST
+2194 TDNATPAESAR
-2204 TNNNSTTTATNENA
+2204 NNNSTTATNENA
-2218 PTGSTATAP
+2218 PTGSTATVP
-2227 TTASTE
+2227 TTNASTG

-2268 AQPKSENKAKA
+2268 AQPKSENKAKD

-2304 TEPNV
+2304 TEPKV
-2309 PSNTS
+2309 PSNTE
-2314 KDKEESTTNQTDAG
+2314 KDKKESTTNQTDAG

-2344 PSKADTE
+2344 EGNVDTD
-2351 VSNKPSTSAS
+2351 VSNKPSTSKP
-2361 SEAKDKM
+2361 SEAKDKA
-2368 TSTNVSQKDD
+2368 TSTEDSQKADMATSD
-2378 TATADTNDTQTS
+2378 KKDNQAAIGATAD
-2390 VGPVANNKAKDMQ
+2390 V
-2403 TNDTQKSVGSV
+2403 
-2414 ANNKA
+2414 NNKA

-2438 ANQDMLNVTKP
+2438 ANQDMLKVTNTDKHQA
-2449 EENKVKTKSAQQGK
+2449 KATSAQQGK
-2463 VNKPK
+2463 ENKAK

-2476 TGMSHNDDLPYA
+2476 TGMSHNDDLPYV